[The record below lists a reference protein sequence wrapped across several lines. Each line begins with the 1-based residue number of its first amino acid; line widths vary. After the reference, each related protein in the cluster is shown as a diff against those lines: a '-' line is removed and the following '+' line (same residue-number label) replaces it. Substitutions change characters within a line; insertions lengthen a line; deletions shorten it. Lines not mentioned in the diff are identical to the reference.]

1 MATNRRKAARPK
13 ASSWDKISARTP
25 GETLTNRDV
34 YDSQQLDRSTFL
46 TLRSTRPGI
55 VVAVITGVLVTIVAW
70 VFYSL
75 VTTAVLSVG
84 VSVGPGVSGSGSST
98 GKPSVYYVQD
108 TTTGAGGS
116 VVKCYRPLA
125 KDGNPDVKAKCY
137 HSAEAVPVPSWY
149 TAAKDGKPGAKRPAA
164 KKSATTVGEQ
174 LAGVSGFKLFIT
186 LGSGLMVALII
197 GTWFSRKVAAA
208 NLMNTTSDINQYH
221 NDQHIALPEE
231 IQQNYDW
238 FPDAGAHSSVQVSS
252 MLSHMMLKKKGLGS
266 VEVVQR
272 AKKDV
277 IDEEGKFVYSAG
289 EVMDDDEGN
298 PLTQTLPIIDED
310 FGDELFEASG
320 IPDDK
325 MLRQKYDTTRIP
337 YNPDGK
343 NRDKLGFESDTYK
356 TVADLIKEDWTFPAY
371 EVQRPAGAYVVDTAP
386 VNTMVLAITRAGKG
400 QTYIEPVIDMWSREK
415 KPSNMVINDPKGELL
430 VKNYVPLVTRGFE
443 PVQFNLINSMKTD
456 IYNPLGLAADAAR
469 EGNFTKC
476 ALYVENIAGIFFP
489 LDGGEDPVWPNAAN
503 NAFKRAAYGLI
514 DFYLEEERELR
525 SAAAVLN
532 MDPAL
537 LEQKLDDLWG
547 KGTLYNCYQL
557 FVQMSSKKIKNPEAE
572 LEKRVKA
579 GEFENNEAALAEE
592 QEKTAAQA
600 FMWEGKADQDMLSLY
615 FNASEELPRNN
626 MRTLVGNAHNALRSM
641 AGAEKM
647 LASVYG
653 IAITAMSFFTDP
665 TISTLTS
672 GKPSQNT
679 DLAGLSFPR
688 RLGVRFAPNY
698 VKRDHLVGQQAVWSA
713 YADPVF
719 AENLGE
725 DFEHEEIV
733 GREGWARYN
742 FKGTFPGDEAWLKL
756 ELVNPQTKMLVR
768 TFYFSFT
775 KNYQVSL
782 NGRYYVVEPVTGKKI
797 VKNGVMREL
806 KPVRE
811 AGTRDGKILSFQAGD
826 TLYPDTRL
834 DFSGGGNPEKVS
846 YQARAITQTLS
857 RYSESPKALF
867 LVTPPHLMKYA
878 KLILILVKQLFD
890 VSADQAYMT
899 KSNQKPLYRTRF
911 MLDELGN
918 LQSEGKGI
926 DGFETMLSIGLGQEQ
941 QFTLI
946 LQTLQQL
953 RDVYGESVDKIVQ
966 GNAAGLDTLIATA
979 HGWQHMGDTKVGD
992 EILTPFGTRT
1002 TVTGVFPKGTRPV
1015 YRVALR
1021 DGSSSEVCEQHLWQV
1036 ERWKSSVAYLGG
1048 KNESGRRRYV
1058 GAGPD
1063 GKTSVRVSEVID
1075 TLELKQR
1082 VDAGRSID
1090 LPRIAPLAY
1099 EERALPVDPYVL
1111 GAILGDG
1118 HVQPNGVVK
1127 FTCADPGT
1135 IDEIRRRGYVVVDDS
1150 VHGSRKDGIC
1160 YRINGVNKAMRD
1172 LSIAGERSWE
1182 KSIPEVY
1189 LYGSVEQRLDLLRG
1203 LMDTDGTI
1211 SAKGEMEFTS
1221 SSREL
1226 AEGVQALIR
1235 SLGGRVS
1242 INVKT
1247 RVTYTSPTQALP
1259 KRARDA
1265 YRVQNIRLQE
1275 LNPFLLPRKAERW
1288 VPRTDN
1294 SGNRVV
1300 SVEYVRDEPVQCIS
1314 VADERHLY
1322 VMNDCMPTHNTS
1334 NIVFLKSTDDS
1345 MIETLEKMSGK
1356 THRSYRDSKQISQ
1369 DLDKVIGGKTEGR
1382 VSYTM
1387 NTKEEPLIS
1396 YNDLAFLSPRNSIVF
1411 RAGDAP
1417 IWNRNQTILPMSFR
1431 LLGNTIKHP
1440 GHTYSLQTIPTLS
1453 SAMDFDVRMNQPDF
1467 VKMLEKRMRQA
1478 VKAAAA
1484 KAQYKEIY
1492 GYQEVD
1498 IERLDPDV
1506 YADEVME
1513 VITTMTTVDEGQDP
1527 NAPVVVDPDAYEGMS
1542 MFDEDQFIENVEV
1555 GVAVA
1560 ESQAVSVE
1568 RQRLL
1573 YAEGT
1578 ISKEMLVNPDGSA
1591 KVKSLD
1597 IEIGEAYKS
1606 AQTEVEQD
1614 REHFA
1619 VGGDGELRSA
1629 DGSQTY
1635 ISQIRSDAYANA
1647 ARRINGHVNDEDSRM
1662 FADQDVTEED
1672 LKSLATVK
1680 VHSAFYQYLASLPS
1694 WEVLAD
1700 GRFDRAMAIEMNS
1713 K

>member
-13 ASSWDKISARTP
+13 ASSWDKISARKP

-34 YDSQQLDRSTFL
+34 HDSQQLDRSKFL

-55 VVAVITGVLVTIVAW
+55 VVAVIAGVLVTVVAW

-75 VTTAVLSVG
+75 VAAAVLSAG
-84 VSVGPGVSGSGSST
+84 VFAGSGVSGSGS
-98 GKPSVYYVQD
+98 GKPSAYYVQD
-108 TTTGAGGS
+108 TMTGAGGS
-116 VVKCYRPLA
+116 VVKCYRPLTR
-125 KDGNPDVKAKCY
+125 DGNPDVKAKC
-137 HSAEAVPVPSWY
+137 HPSAEAVPVPAWY
-149 TAAKDGKPGAKRPAA
+149 TAGKDGKLGAGRPAEPE
-164 KKSATTVGEQ
+164 KSTTTVEEQ
-174 LAGVSGFKLFIT
+174 LADVSGFKLFIT
-186 LGSGLMVALII
+186 LGSGLMVALVI
-197 GTWFSRKVAAA
+197 GTWFSRRVAAA
-208 NLMNTTSDINQYH
+208 NLMNTTSDINQYQ

-252 MLSHMMLKKKGLGS
+252 MLSHMMLRQKGLGT
-266 VEVVQR
+266 VEVAQR
-272 AKKDV
+272 AKEDV
-277 IDEEGKFVYSAG
+277 TDEEGNLVYYAG
-289 EVMDDDEGN
+289 EVMDDDEGS
-298 PLTQTLPIIDED
+298 PLTQTLPIIDEV

-320 IPDDK
+320 LPADK
-325 MLRQKYDTTRIP
+325 TLRQKYDATRIP

-343 NRDKLGFESDTYK
+343 NRDKLGFGSNTYK
-356 TVADLIKEDWTFPAY
+356 TVAALIKEDWTFPEY
-371 EVQRPAGAYVVDTAP
+371 EVQRPAGAYIVDTAP

-532 MDPAL
+532 MDPVL

-547 KGTLYNCYQL
+547 KVTLYNCYQL
-557 FVQMSSKKIKNPEAE
+557 FVQMSSKKVRNPEAE

-579 GEFENNEAALAEE
+579 GEFDNDTDALAEE
-592 QEKTAAQA
+592 QAKAAARA

-615 FNASEELPRNN
+615 FNASEALPRNN
-626 MRTLVGNAHNALRSM
+626 MRTMVGNAHNALRSM

-713 YADPVF
+713 YADPMF
-719 AENLGE
+719 TENLGE

-742 FKGTFPGDEAWLKL
+742 FKGKFPGAETWLKL
-756 ELVNPQTKMLVR
+756 ELVNPQTKMLLR

-775 KNYQVSL
+775 KTHQVSL
-782 NGRYYVVEPVTGKKI
+782 NGRHYVVEPVTGKKI

-811 AGTRDGKILSFQAGD
+811 GGTRDGKILSFQAGD

-846 YQARAITQTLS
+846 YQARAITQKLS

-890 VSADQAYMT
+890 VSADQSYMT

-926 DGFETMLSIGLGQEQ
+926 DGFATMLSIGLGQEQ

-966 GNAAGLDTLIATA
+966 GN
-979 HGWQHMGDTKVGD
+979 
-992 EILTPFGTRT
+992 
-1002 TVTGVFPKGTRPV
+1002 
-1015 YRVALR
+1015 
-1021 DGSSSEVCEQHLWQV
+1021 
-1036 ERWKSSVAYLGG
+1036 
-1048 KNESGRRRYV
+1048 
-1058 GAGPD
+1058 
-1063 GKTSVRVSEVID
+1063 
-1075 TLELKQR
+1075 
-1082 VDAGRSID
+1082 
-1090 LPRIAPLAY
+1090 
-1099 EERALPVDPYVL
+1099 
-1111 GAILGDG
+1111 
-1118 HVQPNGVVK
+1118 
-1127 FTCADPGT
+1127 
-1135 IDEIRRRGYVVVDDS
+1135 
-1150 VHGSRKDGIC
+1150 
-1160 YRINGVNKAMRD
+1160 
-1172 LSIAGERSWE
+1172 
-1182 KSIPEVY
+1182 
-1189 LYGSVEQRLDLLRG
+1189 
-1203 LMDTDGTI
+1203 
-1211 SAKGEMEFTS
+1211 
-1221 SSREL
+1221 
-1226 AEGVQALIR
+1226 
-1235 SLGGRVS
+1235 
-1242 INVKT
+1242 
-1247 RVTYTSPTQALP
+1247 
-1259 KRARDA
+1259 
-1265 YRVQNIRLQE
+1265 
-1275 LNPFLLPRKAERW
+1275 
-1288 VPRTDN
+1288 
-1294 SGNRVV
+1294 
-1300 SVEYVRDEPVQCIS
+1300 
-1314 VADERHLY
+1314 
-1322 VMNDCMPTHNTS
+1322 TS

-1345 MIETLEKMSGK
+1345 MIETLEKMSGR

-1387 NTKEEPLIS
+1387 STKEEPLIS
-1396 YNDLAFLSPRNSIVF
+1396 YNDMAFLSPRNSIVF

-1417 IWNRNQTILPMSFR
+1417 IWNRNQTILPMSVR
-1431 LLGNTIKHP
+1431 LLRDTIKHP

-1478 VKAAAA
+1478 VKAADA

-1492 GYQEVD
+1492 GYREVD

-1513 VITTMTTVDEGQDP
+1513 VITTMTTVDEGHDP
-1527 NAPVVVDPDAYEGMS
+1527 NAPVVVDPDEYEGMS

-1568 RQRLL
+1568 RRRLL

-1597 IEIGEAYKS
+1597 IEIAEAYKS
-1606 AQTEVEQD
+1606 AQTELEQD
-1614 REHFA
+1614 REHFS

-1635 ISQIRSDAYANA
+1635 VSQIRSDAYAKA
-1647 ARRINGHVNDEDSRM
+1647 ARLINGHVKDEDSRV
-1662 FADQDVTEED
+1662 FAEEDVTEED
-1672 LKSLATVK
+1672 LKSLVTVR

>member
-1 MATNRRKAARPK
+1 MATNRRKATRPK

-34 YDSQQLDRSTFL
+34 HDNQQLDRSTFL

-75 VTTAVLSVG
+75 IATAVLSVG
-84 VSVGPGVSGSGSST
+84 ASVGSGVPGNGT

-149 TAAKDGKPGAKRPAA
+149 TAAKDGKPSAEKPAEP
-164 KKSATTVGEQ
+164 KKSETTVGEQ
-174 LAGVSGFKLFIT
+174 LADVSGFKLFIT

-208 NLMNTTSDINQYH
+208 NLMNTTSDINQYQ
-221 NDQHIALPEE
+221 NDQHISLPEE

-252 MLSHMMLKKKGLGS
+252 MLSHMMLKKKGLGT
-266 VEVVQR
+266 VEVAQR
-272 AKKDV
+272 AKNDV
-277 IDEEGKFVYSAG
+277 IDEEGNLVYYAG
-289 EVMDDDEGN
+289 EVMDDDEGD

-320 IPDDK
+320 LPDDK
-325 MLRQKYDTTRIP
+325 TLRQKYDTARIP

-343 NRDKLGFESDTYK
+343 NRDKLGFGSDTYK
-356 TVADLIKEDWTFPAY
+356 TVADLIKKDWEFPAY

-400 QTYIEPVIDMWSREK
+400 QTYIEPIIDMWSREK

-547 KGTLYNCYQL
+547 KATLYNCYQL

-579 GEFENNEAALAEE
+579 GEFENNEDALAEE
-592 QEKTAAQA
+592 QEKAAAQA

-713 YADPVF
+713 YADPMF
-719 AENLGE
+719 TEHLGE

-742 FKGTFPGDEAWLKL
+742 FKGKFPDDEAWLKL

-782 NGRYYVVEPVTGKKI
+782 NGRHYVVEPVTGNKI

-811 AGTRDGKILSFQAGD
+811 GGTRDGKILSFQPGD

-834 DFSGGGNPEKVS
+834 DFSGVGNPEKVS

-966 GNAAGLDTLIATA
+966 GN
-979 HGWQHMGDTKVGD
+979 
-992 EILTPFGTRT
+992 
-1002 TVTGVFPKGTRPV
+1002 
-1015 YRVALR
+1015 
-1021 DGSSSEVCEQHLWQV
+1021 
-1036 ERWKSSVAYLGG
+1036 
-1048 KNESGRRRYV
+1048 
-1058 GAGPD
+1058 
-1063 GKTSVRVSEVID
+1063 
-1075 TLELKQR
+1075 
-1082 VDAGRSID
+1082 
-1090 LPRIAPLAY
+1090 
-1099 EERALPVDPYVL
+1099 
-1111 GAILGDG
+1111 
-1118 HVQPNGVVK
+1118 
-1127 FTCADPGT
+1127 
-1135 IDEIRRRGYVVVDDS
+1135 
-1150 VHGSRKDGIC
+1150 
-1160 YRINGVNKAMRD
+1160 
-1172 LSIAGERSWE
+1172 
-1182 KSIPEVY
+1182 
-1189 LYGSVEQRLDLLRG
+1189 
-1203 LMDTDGTI
+1203 
-1211 SAKGEMEFTS
+1211 
-1221 SSREL
+1221 
-1226 AEGVQALIR
+1226 
-1235 SLGGRVS
+1235 
-1242 INVKT
+1242 
-1247 RVTYTSPTQALP
+1247 
-1259 KRARDA
+1259 
-1265 YRVQNIRLQE
+1265 
-1275 LNPFLLPRKAERW
+1275 
-1288 VPRTDN
+1288 
-1294 SGNRVV
+1294 
-1300 SVEYVRDEPVQCIS
+1300 
-1314 VADERHLY
+1314 
-1322 VMNDCMPTHNTS
+1322 TS

-1396 YNDLAFLSPRNSIVF
+1396 YNDMAFLSPRNSIVF

-1478 VKAAAA
+1478 VKAADA

-1492 GYQEVD
+1492 SYQEVD

-1560 ESQAVSVE
+1560 ESQAVSAE

-1606 AQTEVEQD
+1606 AQTELEQD
-1614 REHFA
+1614 REHFS

-1635 ISQIRSDAYANA
+1635 ISQIRSDAYAHA
-1647 ARRINGHVNDEDSRM
+1647 ARRINGHVNNEDSRV
-1662 FADQDVTEED
+1662 FAEGDVTEED

>member
-1 MATNRRKAARPK
+1 MAASRRKATRPK

-34 YDSQQLDRSTFL
+34 YDNQQLDRSAFL

-55 VVAVITGVLVTIVAW
+55 VVAVMTGVLVTIVAW

-75 VTTAVLSVG
+75 IATAVLSVG
-84 VSVGPGVSGSGSST
+84 ASVGSGVSGSGT
-98 GKPSVYYVQD
+98 GKPSAYYVQD

-116 VVKCYRPLA
+116 VVKCYRPLT
-125 KDGNPDVKAKCY
+125 KDGNPDVKANCY
-137 HSAEAVPVPSWY
+137 PSAEAVPVPSWY
-149 TAAKDGKPGAKRPAA
+149 TTAKDGKPSAERPAEP

-174 LAGVSGFKLFIT
+174 LADVSGFKLFIT

-208 NLMNTTSDINQYH
+208 NLMNTTSDINQYQ

-252 MLSHMMLKKKGLGS
+252 MLSHMMLKKKGLGT
-266 VEVVQR
+266 VEVAQR

-277 IDEEGKFVYSAG
+277 IDEEGNLVFYAG
-289 EVMDDDEGN
+289 EVMDDDEGD

-310 FGDELFEASG
+310 FGDKLFEASG
-320 IPDDK
+320 LPDDK
-325 MLRQKYDTTRIP
+325 TLRQKYDTTRIP

-343 NRDKLGFESDTYK
+343 NRDKLGFGSDTYK
-356 TVADLIKEDWTFPAY
+356 TVAALIKEDWTFPAY

-547 KGTLYNCYQL
+547 KVTLYNCYQL

-579 GEFENNEAALAEE
+579 GEFENNEDALAEE
-592 QEKTAAQA
+592 QEKAAAQA

-713 YADPVF
+713 YADPMF
-719 AENLGE
+719 TENLGE

-742 FKGTFPGDEAWLKL
+742 FKGKFPGDEAWLKL

-782 NGRYYVVEPVTGKKI
+782 NGRHYVVEPVTGKKI

-806 KPVRE
+806 KPVRQS
-811 AGTRDGKILSFQAGD
+811 GTRDGKILSFQPGD
-826 TLYPDTRL
+826 TLYPDTQL

-966 GNAAGLDTLIATA
+966 GN
-979 HGWQHMGDTKVGD
+979 
-992 EILTPFGTRT
+992 
-1002 TVTGVFPKGTRPV
+1002 
-1015 YRVALR
+1015 
-1021 DGSSSEVCEQHLWQV
+1021 
-1036 ERWKSSVAYLGG
+1036 
-1048 KNESGRRRYV
+1048 
-1058 GAGPD
+1058 
-1063 GKTSVRVSEVID
+1063 
-1075 TLELKQR
+1075 
-1082 VDAGRSID
+1082 
-1090 LPRIAPLAY
+1090 
-1099 EERALPVDPYVL
+1099 
-1111 GAILGDG
+1111 
-1118 HVQPNGVVK
+1118 
-1127 FTCADPGT
+1127 
-1135 IDEIRRRGYVVVDDS
+1135 
-1150 VHGSRKDGIC
+1150 
-1160 YRINGVNKAMRD
+1160 
-1172 LSIAGERSWE
+1172 
-1182 KSIPEVY
+1182 
-1189 LYGSVEQRLDLLRG
+1189 
-1203 LMDTDGTI
+1203 
-1211 SAKGEMEFTS
+1211 
-1221 SSREL
+1221 
-1226 AEGVQALIR
+1226 
-1235 SLGGRVS
+1235 
-1242 INVKT
+1242 
-1247 RVTYTSPTQALP
+1247 
-1259 KRARDA
+1259 
-1265 YRVQNIRLQE
+1265 
-1275 LNPFLLPRKAERW
+1275 
-1288 VPRTDN
+1288 
-1294 SGNRVV
+1294 
-1300 SVEYVRDEPVQCIS
+1300 
-1314 VADERHLY
+1314 
-1322 VMNDCMPTHNTS
+1322 TS

-1396 YNDLAFLSPRNSIVF
+1396 YNDMAFLSPRNSIVF

-1478 VKAAAA
+1478 VKAADA

-1560 ESQAVSVE
+1560 ERQAVSTE

-1597 IEIGEAYKS
+1597 IEICEAYKS
-1606 AQTEVEQD
+1606 AQTELEQD
-1614 REHFA
+1614 REHFL

-1635 ISQIRSDAYANA
+1635 ISQIRSAAYAHA
-1647 ARRINGHVNDEDSRM
+1647 VRRINGHVNDEDSRV
-1662 FADQDVTEED
+1662 FAEEDVTEED
-1672 LKSLATVK
+1672 LKSLATVR

>member
-34 YDSQQLDRSTFL
+34 HDNQQLDRSTFL

-75 VTTAVLSVG
+75 IATAVLSVG
-84 VSVGPGVSGSGSST
+84 TSVGSGVPGT
-98 GKPSVYYVQD
+98 GKPSMYYVQD

-116 VVKCYRPLA
+116 VVKCYRPLT

-137 HSAEAVPVPSWY
+137 PSAEAVPVPSWY
-149 TAAKDGKPGAKRPAA
+149 TAAKDGKPSAEKPAEP

-174 LAGVSGFKLFIT
+174 LADVSGFKLFIT

-221 NDQHIALPEE
+221 NDQHISLPEE

-252 MLSHMMLKKKGLGS
+252 MLSHMMLKKKGLGT
-266 VEVVQR
+266 VEVAQR

-277 IDEEGKFVYSAG
+277 IDEKGNLVYYAG

-310 FGDELFEASG
+310 FGDRLFEASG
-320 IPDDK
+320 LPDDK
-325 MLRQKYDTTRIP
+325 TLRQKYDTTRIP

-343 NRDKLGFESDTYK
+343 NRDKLGFDSDTYK

-547 KGTLYNCYQL
+547 KVTLYNCYQL

-579 GEFENNEAALAEE
+579 GEFEDNEDALAEE
-592 QEKTAAQA
+592 QEKAAFQA

-713 YADPVF
+713 YADPMF
-719 AENLGE
+719 TENLGE
-725 DFEHEEIV
+725 YFEHEEIV

-742 FKGTFPGDEAWLKL
+742 FKGKFPGDEAWIKL

-768 TFYFSFT
+768 TFYFGFT

-782 NGRYYVVEPVTGKKI
+782 NGRHYVVEPVTGKKI

-811 AGTRDGKILSFQAGD
+811 GGTRDGEILSFQPGD

-857 RYSESPKALF
+857 RYSESPKAVF

-966 GNAAGLDTLIATA
+966 GN
-979 HGWQHMGDTKVGD
+979 
-992 EILTPFGTRT
+992 
-1002 TVTGVFPKGTRPV
+1002 
-1015 YRVALR
+1015 
-1021 DGSSSEVCEQHLWQV
+1021 
-1036 ERWKSSVAYLGG
+1036 
-1048 KNESGRRRYV
+1048 
-1058 GAGPD
+1058 
-1063 GKTSVRVSEVID
+1063 
-1075 TLELKQR
+1075 
-1082 VDAGRSID
+1082 
-1090 LPRIAPLAY
+1090 
-1099 EERALPVDPYVL
+1099 
-1111 GAILGDG
+1111 
-1118 HVQPNGVVK
+1118 
-1127 FTCADPGT
+1127 
-1135 IDEIRRRGYVVVDDS
+1135 
-1150 VHGSRKDGIC
+1150 
-1160 YRINGVNKAMRD
+1160 
-1172 LSIAGERSWE
+1172 
-1182 KSIPEVY
+1182 
-1189 LYGSVEQRLDLLRG
+1189 
-1203 LMDTDGTI
+1203 
-1211 SAKGEMEFTS
+1211 
-1221 SSREL
+1221 
-1226 AEGVQALIR
+1226 
-1235 SLGGRVS
+1235 
-1242 INVKT
+1242 
-1247 RVTYTSPTQALP
+1247 
-1259 KRARDA
+1259 
-1265 YRVQNIRLQE
+1265 
-1275 LNPFLLPRKAERW
+1275 
-1288 VPRTDN
+1288 
-1294 SGNRVV
+1294 
-1300 SVEYVRDEPVQCIS
+1300 
-1314 VADERHLY
+1314 
-1322 VMNDCMPTHNTS
+1322 TS

-1369 DLDKVIGGKTEGR
+1369 DLDKIIGGKTEGR

-1396 YNDLAFLSPRNSIVF
+1396 YNDMAFLSPRNSIVF

-1478 VKAAAA
+1478 VKAADA
-1484 KAQYKEIY
+1484 KAQFKEIY

-1513 VITTMTTVDEGQDP
+1513 VITTMTTVDEGRDP
-1527 NAPVVVDPDAYEGMS
+1527 NAPVVVDPDEYEGMS

-1560 ESQAVSVE
+1560 ERQAVSAE

-1606 AQTEVEQD
+1606 AQTELEQD
-1614 REHFA
+1614 REHFSI
-1619 VGGDGELRSA
+1619 GGDGELRSA

-1647 ARRINGHVNDEDSRM
+1647 ARRINDHVNDEDSRV
-1662 FADQDVTEED
+1662 FAEEDVTEEG

-1680 VHSAFYQYLASLPS
+1680 VHSTFYQYLASLPS

>member
-1 MATNRRKAARPK
+1 MATNRRKASRPE
-13 ASSWDKISARTP
+13 ASSWDKISARSP

-34 YDSQQLDRSTFL
+34 YDNQQLDRSKFS

-55 VVAVITGVLVTIVAW
+55 VVAVIAGALVTVVVW
-70 VFYSL
+70 VLYSL
-75 VTTAVLSVG
+75 IATAALSAG
-84 VSVGPGVSGSGSST
+84 ASAGSGRPGSST
-98 GKPSVYYVQD
+98 GMPSTYYAQD

-116 VVKCYRPLA
+116 VVKCYRPLT
-125 KDGNPDVKAKCY
+125 KDGNPDVKARCY
-137 HSAEAVPVPSWY
+137 PSAEAVPVPRWY
-149 TAAKDGKPGAKRPAA
+149 TAAKDGKPSAERPSEP
-164 KKSATTVGEQ
+164 KKSSTTVGEQ
-174 LAGVSGFKLFIT
+174 LADFSGFKLFIT

-208 NLMNTTSDINQYH
+208 NLMNDTSDINQHH

-252 MLSHMMLKKKGLGS
+252 MLSHMMLRKKGLGT
-266 VEVVQR
+266 VEVAQR

-277 IDEEGKFVYSAG
+277 IDKKGNLVYYAG
-289 EVMDDDEGN
+289 EVMDDDEGS

-320 IPDDK
+320 LPEDK
-325 MLRQKYDTTRIP
+325 GLRQKYDTRLIP
-337 YNPDGK
+337 YNPDGR
-343 NRDKLGFESDTYK
+343 NRDKLGFGSDKYQ
-356 TVADLIKEDWTFPAY
+356 TVADLIKEDWAFPAY

-430 VKNYVPLVTRGFE
+430 VKNYVALVTRGFE

-456 IYNPLGLAADAAR
+456 IYNILGLAADAAR

-489 LDGGEDPVWPNAAN
+489 LDGSEDPVWPNAAN

-532 MDPAL
+532 MDLAL
-537 LEQKLDDLWG
+537 VEQKLDDLWG
-547 KGTLYNCYQL
+547 KVTLYNCYQL

-579 GEFENNEAALAEE
+579 GEFENNEDALAEE
-592 QEKTAAQA
+592 QEKAAAQA
-600 FMWEGKADQDMLSLY
+600 LMWEGKADQDMLSLY

-713 YADPVF
+713 YADPMF
-719 AENLGE
+719 TENLGE
-725 DFEHEEIV
+725 DFTHEEIV

-742 FKGTFPGDEAWLKL
+742 FKGKFPDDDAWLKL

-768 TFYFSFT
+768 SFYFSFT
-775 KNYQVSL
+775 KNYRLSL
-782 NGRYYVVEPVTGKKI
+782 NGRHYVVEPVTGKKI

-811 AGTRDGKILSFQAGD
+811 GGTRDGKTLSFQPGD

-846 YQARAITQTLS
+846 YQARAITQTLA

-966 GNAAGLDTLIATA
+966 GN
-979 HGWQHMGDTKVGD
+979 
-992 EILTPFGTRT
+992 
-1002 TVTGVFPKGTRPV
+1002 
-1015 YRVALR
+1015 
-1021 DGSSSEVCEQHLWQV
+1021 
-1036 ERWKSSVAYLGG
+1036 
-1048 KNESGRRRYV
+1048 
-1058 GAGPD
+1058 
-1063 GKTSVRVSEVID
+1063 
-1075 TLELKQR
+1075 
-1082 VDAGRSID
+1082 
-1090 LPRIAPLAY
+1090 
-1099 EERALPVDPYVL
+1099 
-1111 GAILGDG
+1111 
-1118 HVQPNGVVK
+1118 
-1127 FTCADPGT
+1127 
-1135 IDEIRRRGYVVVDDS
+1135 
-1150 VHGSRKDGIC
+1150 
-1160 YRINGVNKAMRD
+1160 
-1172 LSIAGERSWE
+1172 
-1182 KSIPEVY
+1182 
-1189 LYGSVEQRLDLLRG
+1189 
-1203 LMDTDGTI
+1203 
-1211 SAKGEMEFTS
+1211 
-1221 SSREL
+1221 
-1226 AEGVQALIR
+1226 
-1235 SLGGRVS
+1235 
-1242 INVKT
+1242 
-1247 RVTYTSPTQALP
+1247 
-1259 KRARDA
+1259 
-1265 YRVQNIRLQE
+1265 
-1275 LNPFLLPRKAERW
+1275 
-1288 VPRTDN
+1288 
-1294 SGNRVV
+1294 
-1300 SVEYVRDEPVQCIS
+1300 
-1314 VADERHLY
+1314 
-1322 VMNDCMPTHNTS
+1322 TS

-1345 MIETLEKMSGK
+1345 MIEVLEKMGGK
-1356 THRSYRDSKQISQ
+1356 THRVYRDSKQISQ

-1387 NTKEEPLIS
+1387 STKEEPLIS
-1396 YNDLAFLSPRNSIVF
+1396 YNDMAFLAPRNSIVF

-1453 SAMDFDVRMNQPDF
+1453 SAVDFDVRMNQPDF

-1478 VKAAAA
+1478 VRAADA

-1492 GYQEVD
+1492 GYREVD

-1506 YADEVME
+1506 YADEVMA

-1527 NAPVVVDPDAYEGMS
+1527 NAPVVVDPDEYAGMS

-1560 ESQAVSVE
+1560 ESRAVSVE

-1606 AQTEVEQD
+1606 AQTELEQD
-1614 REHFA
+1614 REHFS

-1635 ISQIRSDAYANA
+1635 ISRIRSDAYAHA
-1647 ARRINGHVNDEDSRM
+1647 ARRINGHVNDVDSRV
-1662 FADQDVTEED
+1662 FAEEDVTEQD
-1672 LKSLATVK
+1672 LKSLVTVK

-1700 GRFDRAMAIEMNS
+1700 GRLDRAMAIEMNS

>member
-1 MATNRRKAARPK
+1 MATNRRKATRPK

-34 YDSQQLDRSTFL
+34 HDNQQLDRSTFL

-75 VTTAVLSVG
+75 IATAVLSVG
-84 VSVGPGVSGSGSST
+84 ASVGSGVPGN

-137 HSAEAVPVPSWY
+137 YSAEAVPVPSWY
-149 TAAKDGKPGAKRPAA
+149 TAAKDGKPSAEKPAEP

-174 LAGVSGFKLFIT
+174 LADVSGFKFFIT

-208 NLMNTTSDINQYH
+208 NLMNTTSDINQYQ
-221 NDQHIALPEE
+221 NDQHISLPEE

-252 MLSHMMLKKKGLGS
+252 MLSHMMLKKKGLGT
-266 VEVVQR
+266 VEVAQR

-277 IDEEGKFVYSAG
+277 IDEEGNLVYYAG

-320 IPDDK
+320 LPDDK
-325 MLRQKYDTTRIP
+325 TLRQKYDTTWIP

-343 NRDKLGFESDTYK
+343 NRDKLGFGSDTYK
-356 TVADLIKEDWTFPAY
+356 TVADLIKKDWEFPAY

-400 QTYIEPVIDMWSREK
+400 QTYIEPIIDMWSREK

-547 KGTLYNCYQL
+547 KATLYNCYQL

-579 GEFENNEAALAEE
+579 GEFENNEDALAEE
-592 QEKTAAQA
+592 QEKAAAQA

-713 YADPVF
+713 YADPMF
-719 AENLGE
+719 TENLGE

-742 FKGTFPGDEAWLKL
+742 FKGKFPGDQAWLKL

-775 KNYQVSL
+775 KSYQVSL
-782 NGRYYVVEPVTGKKI
+782 NGRHYVVEPVTGNKI
-797 VKNGVMREL
+797 VKNGVIREL
-806 KPVRE
+806 TPVRE
-811 AGTRDGKILSFQAGD
+811 GGTRDGKIPSFQPGD

-834 DFSGGGNPEKVS
+834 DFSGVGNPEKVS

-966 GNAAGLDTLIATA
+966 GN
-979 HGWQHMGDTKVGD
+979 
-992 EILTPFGTRT
+992 
-1002 TVTGVFPKGTRPV
+1002 
-1015 YRVALR
+1015 
-1021 DGSSSEVCEQHLWQV
+1021 
-1036 ERWKSSVAYLGG
+1036 
-1048 KNESGRRRYV
+1048 
-1058 GAGPD
+1058 
-1063 GKTSVRVSEVID
+1063 
-1075 TLELKQR
+1075 
-1082 VDAGRSID
+1082 
-1090 LPRIAPLAY
+1090 
-1099 EERALPVDPYVL
+1099 
-1111 GAILGDG
+1111 
-1118 HVQPNGVVK
+1118 
-1127 FTCADPGT
+1127 
-1135 IDEIRRRGYVVVDDS
+1135 
-1150 VHGSRKDGIC
+1150 
-1160 YRINGVNKAMRD
+1160 
-1172 LSIAGERSWE
+1172 
-1182 KSIPEVY
+1182 
-1189 LYGSVEQRLDLLRG
+1189 
-1203 LMDTDGTI
+1203 
-1211 SAKGEMEFTS
+1211 
-1221 SSREL
+1221 
-1226 AEGVQALIR
+1226 
-1235 SLGGRVS
+1235 
-1242 INVKT
+1242 
-1247 RVTYTSPTQALP
+1247 
-1259 KRARDA
+1259 
-1265 YRVQNIRLQE
+1265 
-1275 LNPFLLPRKAERW
+1275 
-1288 VPRTDN
+1288 
-1294 SGNRVV
+1294 
-1300 SVEYVRDEPVQCIS
+1300 
-1314 VADERHLY
+1314 
-1322 VMNDCMPTHNTS
+1322 TS

-1387 NTKEEPLIS
+1387 NTKEEPLVN
-1396 YNDLAFLSPRNSIVF
+1396 YNDMAFLSPRNSIVF
-1411 RAGDAP
+1411 RAGNAP

-1478 VKAAAA
+1478 VKAADA

-1606 AQTEVEQD
+1606 AQTELEQD
-1614 REHFA
+1614 REHFS
-1619 VGGDGELRSA
+1619 VGGHGELRSA

-1647 ARRINGHVNDEDSRM
+1647 ARRINGHVNDEGSRV
-1662 FADQDVTEED
+1662 FAEEDVTEED
-1672 LKSLATVK
+1672 LTSLATVK

-1694 WEVLAD
+1694 WEMLAD

>member
-1 MATNRRKAARPK
+1 MATNKRKAARPK

-34 YDSQQLDRSTFL
+34 YDNQQLDRSKFL
-46 TLRSTRPGI
+46 TLRSARPGI
-55 VVAVITGVLVTIVAW
+55 VAAVITGVLVMIVAW

-75 VTTAVLSVG
+75 IATAVASVG
-84 VSVGPGVSGSGSST
+84 ASVGSGVSGSGSST
-98 GKPSVYYVQD
+98 GKPSAYYVQD

-116 VVKCYRPLA
+116 VVKCYRPLT
-125 KDGNPDVKAKCY
+125 KDGNPDVKAKCFS
-137 HSAEAVPVPSWY
+137 SAEAVPVPSWY
-149 TAAKDGKPGAKRPAA
+149 TAAKDGTPSAERLAEP

-174 LAGVSGFKLFIT
+174 LADVSGFKLFIT

-208 NLMNTTSDINQYH
+208 NLMNSTSDINQYQ
-221 NDQHIALPEE
+221 NDQHISLPEE
-231 IQQNYDW
+231 IQQNYEW
-238 FPDAGAHSSVQVSS
+238 FPDVGAHSSVQVSS
-252 MLSHMMLKKKGLGS
+252 LLSHMMLKRKGLGT
-266 VEVVQR
+266 VEVAQR
-272 AKKDV
+272 ANKDV
-277 IDEEGKFVYSAG
+277 IDEKGNLVHYAG

-298 PLTQTLPIIDED
+298 PLTRTLPIIDEE
-310 FGDELFEASG
+310 FGDALFEASG
-320 IPDDK
+320 LPDDK
-325 MLRQKYDTTRIP
+325 TLRQKYDTTLIP

-356 TVADLIKEDWTFPAY
+356 TVADLIKKDWTFPEY

-400 QTYIEPVIDMWSREK
+400 QTYIEPIIDMWSREK

-456 IYNPLGLAADAAR
+456 IHNPLGLAADAAR

-547 KGTLYNCYQL
+547 KVTLYNCYQL

-579 GEFENNEAALAEE
+579 GEFGNNQDALAEE
-592 QEKTAAQA
+592 QEKAAAQA

-626 MRTLVGNAHNALRSM
+626 MRTLVGNAHHALRSM

-698 VKRDHLVGQQAVWSA
+698 VKRDHLVGQQAMWSA
-713 YADPVF
+713 YADPMF
-719 AENLGE
+719 TTSLGE

-742 FKGTFPGDEAWLKL
+742 FKGKFPGDDAWLKL

-782 NGRYYVVEPVTGKKI
+782 NGRHYVVEPVTGKKI

-811 AGTRDGKILSFQAGD
+811 GGTRDGKIFSFQAGD

-834 DFSGGGNPEKVS
+834 DFSGGGSPEKVS

-966 GNAAGLDTLIATA
+966 GNAAPLRSLIATPT
-979 HGWQHMGDTKVGD
+979 GWKRMGDIKVGD
-992 EILTPFGTRT
+992 EVLTPFGTVT
-1002 TVTGVFPKGTRPV
+1002 TVTGVYPRGVRPV
-1015 YRVALR
+1015 YRLTLR
-1021 DGSSSEVCEQHLWQV
+1021 DGSSAESCNEHLWPI
-1036 ERWKSSVAYLGG
+1036 ERWKSSVKCLGG
-1048 KNESGRRRYV
+1048 KTEDGKRTYV
-1058 GAGPD
+1058 GGKD
-1063 GKTSVRVSEVID
+1063 GKTAERVTEIVSTD
-1075 TLELKQR
+1075 ELKSR
-1082 VDAGRSID
+1082 VDKGRQVD
-1090 LPRIAPLAY
+1090 LPRIMPVTYPEAD
-1099 EERALPVDPYVL
+1099 LPIDPYVL
-1111 GAILGDG
+1111 GALIGDG
-1118 HVQPNGVVK
+1118 YIGKGGFSWFSCNDEEVVE
-1127 FTCADPGT
+1127 
-1135 IDEIRRRGYVVVDDS
+1135 EIRRRGHTVSEYRV
-1150 VHGSRKDGIC
+1150 KDGHC
-1160 YRINGVNKAMRD
+1160 SMYSVLGVSKHPRE
-1172 LSIAGERSWE
+1172 LGIAGKRACE
-1182 KSIPEVY
+1182 KSIPAAY
-1189 LYGSVEQRLDLLRG
+1189 LFGSVQQRTDLLRG

-1211 SAKGEMEFTS
+1211 SRKGEMEFAS
-1221 SSREL
+1221 ASREL
-1226 AEGVQALIR
+1226 AENVQKLVR
-1235 SLGGRVS
+1235 SLGGRVA
-1242 INVKT
+1242 INVET
-1247 RVTYTSPTQALP
+1247 NVRYTSPNQPTP
-1259 KRARDA
+1259 KEARDA
-1265 YRVQNIRLQE
+1265 YRVQNIQLPE
-1275 LNPFLLPRKAERW
+1275 INPFLLSRKAERW
-1288 VPRTDN
+1288 RDRTR
-1294 SGNRVV
+1294 GFNRVV
-1300 SVEYVRDEPVQCIS
+1300 SVEYVRNEEVQCIR
-1314 VADERHLY
+1314 VADKRHLY
-1322 VMNDCMPTHNTS
+1322 LTDDFIPTHNTS

-1396 YNDLAFLSPRNSIVF
+1396 YNDMAFLAPRNSIVF

-1417 IWNRNQTILPMSFR
+1417 IWNRNQTIMPMSFR

-1478 VKAAAA
+1478 IKAADA
-1484 KAQYKEIY
+1484 KAQYQEIY
-1492 GYQEVD
+1492 AYQEVD

-1527 NAPVVVDPDAYEGMS
+1527 SAPVVVDPDEYEGMS

-1560 ESQAVSVE
+1560 ESQAVSVQ

-1597 IEIGEAYKS
+1597 IEIGEAYRS
-1606 AQTEVEQD
+1606 AQTELEQD
-1614 REHFA
+1614 REHFS

-1635 ISQIRSDAYANA
+1635 ISLIRSDAYAHA
-1647 ARRINGHVNDEDSRM
+1647 ARRINGHVNDEDSRV
-1662 FADQDVTEED
+1662 FAEEDVTEED
-1672 LKSLATVK
+1672 LKSLATMK

>member
-1 MATNRRKAARPK
+1 MATNSRKAARPK

-34 YDSQQLDRSTFL
+34 YDNQQLDRSTFL

-55 VVAVITGVLVTIVAW
+55 VIAVITGVLVTIVAW

-75 VTTAVLSVG
+75 IATAVLSAG
-84 VSVGPGVSGSGSST
+84 ASVGPGVPGSST
-98 GKPSVYYVQD
+98 GKPSAYYVQD

-116 VVKCYRPLA
+116 IVKCYRPLT

-137 HSAEAVPVPSWY
+137 PSAEAVPVPSWY
-149 TAAKDGKPGAKRPAA
+149 TAAKDGKPSAKRPAA
-164 KKSATTVGEQ
+164 KESTPTVGEQ
-174 LAGVSGFKLFIT
+174 LADVSGLKLFIT

-252 MLSHMMLKKKGLGS
+252 MLSHMMLKKKGLGT
-266 VEVVQR
+266 VEVAQR
-272 AKKDV
+272 AKNDV
-277 IDEEGKFVYSAG
+277 IDEEGNFVYYAG

-320 IPDDK
+320 LPDDK

-579 GEFENNEAALAEE
+579 GEFENNEDALAEE
-592 QEKTAAQA
+592 QEKAAAQA

-713 YADPVF
+713 YADPMF
-719 AENLGE
+719 TENLGE

-742 FKGTFPGDEAWLKL
+742 FKGKFPGDEAWLKL

-806 KPVRE
+806 RPVRE
-811 AGTRDGKILSFQAGD
+811 GGTRDGKILSFQAGD

-966 GNAAGLDTLIATA
+966 GN
-979 HGWQHMGDTKVGD
+979 
-992 EILTPFGTRT
+992 
-1002 TVTGVFPKGTRPV
+1002 
-1015 YRVALR
+1015 
-1021 DGSSSEVCEQHLWQV
+1021 
-1036 ERWKSSVAYLGG
+1036 
-1048 KNESGRRRYV
+1048 
-1058 GAGPD
+1058 
-1063 GKTSVRVSEVID
+1063 
-1075 TLELKQR
+1075 
-1082 VDAGRSID
+1082 
-1090 LPRIAPLAY
+1090 
-1099 EERALPVDPYVL
+1099 
-1111 GAILGDG
+1111 
-1118 HVQPNGVVK
+1118 
-1127 FTCADPGT
+1127 
-1135 IDEIRRRGYVVVDDS
+1135 
-1150 VHGSRKDGIC
+1150 
-1160 YRINGVNKAMRD
+1160 
-1172 LSIAGERSWE
+1172 
-1182 KSIPEVY
+1182 
-1189 LYGSVEQRLDLLRG
+1189 
-1203 LMDTDGTI
+1203 
-1211 SAKGEMEFTS
+1211 
-1221 SSREL
+1221 
-1226 AEGVQALIR
+1226 
-1235 SLGGRVS
+1235 
-1242 INVKT
+1242 
-1247 RVTYTSPTQALP
+1247 
-1259 KRARDA
+1259 
-1265 YRVQNIRLQE
+1265 
-1275 LNPFLLPRKAERW
+1275 
-1288 VPRTDN
+1288 
-1294 SGNRVV
+1294 
-1300 SVEYVRDEPVQCIS
+1300 
-1314 VADERHLY
+1314 
-1322 VMNDCMPTHNTS
+1322 TS

-1396 YNDLAFLSPRNSIVF
+1396 YNDMAFLSPRNSIVF

-1578 ISKEMLVNPDGSA
+1578 ISREMLVNPDGSA

-1606 AQTEVEQD
+1606 AQTELEQD
-1614 REHFA
+1614 REHFS

-1647 ARRINGHVNDEDSRM
+1647 ARRINGHVNDEDSRV
-1662 FADQDVTEED
+1662 FAEEDVTEED
-1672 LKSLATVK
+1672 LKSLATLK

>member
-13 ASSWDKISARTP
+13 ASSWDKISARKP

-34 YDSQQLDRSTFL
+34 HDSQQLDRSKFL

-55 VVAVITGVLVTIVAW
+55 VVAVIAGVLVTVVAW

-75 VTTAVLSVG
+75 VAAAVLSAG
-84 VSVGPGVSGSGSST
+84 VFAGSGVSGSGS
-98 GKPSVYYVQD
+98 GKPSAYYVQD
-108 TTTGAGGS
+108 TMTGAGGS
-116 VVKCYRPLA
+116 VVKCYRPLTR
-125 KDGNPDVKAKCY
+125 DGNPDVKAKC
-137 HSAEAVPVPSWY
+137 HPSAEAVPVPAWY
-149 TAAKDGKPGAKRPAA
+149 TAGKDGKLGAGRPAEPE
-164 KKSATTVGEQ
+164 KSTTTVEEQ
-174 LAGVSGFKLFIT
+174 LADVSGFKLFIT
-186 LGSGLMVALII
+186 LGSGLMVALVI
-197 GTWFSRKVAAA
+197 GTWFSRRVAAA
-208 NLMNTTSDINQYH
+208 NLMNTTSDINQYQ

-252 MLSHMMLKKKGLGS
+252 MLSHMMLRQKGLGT
-266 VEVVQR
+266 VEVAQR
-272 AKKDV
+272 AKEDV
-277 IDEEGKFVYSAG
+277 TDEEGNLVYYAG
-289 EVMDDDEGN
+289 EVMDDDEGS
-298 PLTQTLPIIDED
+298 PLTQTLPIIDEV

-320 IPDDK
+320 LPADK
-325 MLRQKYDTTRIP
+325 TLRQKYDATRIP

-343 NRDKLGFESDTYK
+343 NRDKLGFGSNTYK
-356 TVADLIKEDWTFPAY
+356 TVAALIKEDWTFPEY
-371 EVQRPAGAYVVDTAP
+371 EVQRPAGAYIVDTAP

-532 MDPAL
+532 MDPVL

-547 KGTLYNCYQL
+547 KVTLYNCYQL
-557 FVQMSSKKIKNPEAE
+557 FVQMSSKKVKNPEAE

-579 GEFENNEAALAEE
+579 GEFDNDTDALAEE
-592 QEKTAAQA
+592 QAKAAARA

-615 FNASEELPRNN
+615 FNASEALPRNN
-626 MRTLVGNAHNALRSM
+626 MRTMVGNAHNALRSM

-713 YADPVF
+713 YADPMF
-719 AENLGE
+719 TENLGE

-742 FKGTFPGDEAWLKL
+742 FKGKFPGAETWLKL
-756 ELVNPQTKMLVR
+756 ELVNPQTKMLLR

-775 KNYQVSL
+775 KTHQVSL
-782 NGRYYVVEPVTGKKI
+782 NGRHYVVEPVTGKKI

-811 AGTRDGKILSFQAGD
+811 GGTRDGKILSFQAGD

-846 YQARAITQTLS
+846 YQARAITQKLS

-890 VSADQAYMT
+890 VSADQSYMT

-926 DGFETMLSIGLGQEQ
+926 DGFATMLSIGLGQEQ

-966 GNAAGLDTLIATA
+966 GN
-979 HGWQHMGDTKVGD
+979 
-992 EILTPFGTRT
+992 
-1002 TVTGVFPKGTRPV
+1002 
-1015 YRVALR
+1015 
-1021 DGSSSEVCEQHLWQV
+1021 
-1036 ERWKSSVAYLGG
+1036 
-1048 KNESGRRRYV
+1048 
-1058 GAGPD
+1058 
-1063 GKTSVRVSEVID
+1063 
-1075 TLELKQR
+1075 
-1082 VDAGRSID
+1082 
-1090 LPRIAPLAY
+1090 
-1099 EERALPVDPYVL
+1099 
-1111 GAILGDG
+1111 
-1118 HVQPNGVVK
+1118 
-1127 FTCADPGT
+1127 
-1135 IDEIRRRGYVVVDDS
+1135 
-1150 VHGSRKDGIC
+1150 
-1160 YRINGVNKAMRD
+1160 
-1172 LSIAGERSWE
+1172 
-1182 KSIPEVY
+1182 
-1189 LYGSVEQRLDLLRG
+1189 
-1203 LMDTDGTI
+1203 
-1211 SAKGEMEFTS
+1211 
-1221 SSREL
+1221 
-1226 AEGVQALIR
+1226 
-1235 SLGGRVS
+1235 
-1242 INVKT
+1242 
-1247 RVTYTSPTQALP
+1247 
-1259 KRARDA
+1259 
-1265 YRVQNIRLQE
+1265 
-1275 LNPFLLPRKAERW
+1275 
-1288 VPRTDN
+1288 
-1294 SGNRVV
+1294 
-1300 SVEYVRDEPVQCIS
+1300 
-1314 VADERHLY
+1314 
-1322 VMNDCMPTHNTS
+1322 TS

-1345 MIETLEKMSGK
+1345 MIETLEKMSGR

-1387 NTKEEPLIS
+1387 STKEEPLIS
-1396 YNDLAFLSPRNSIVF
+1396 YNDMAFLSPRNSIVF

-1417 IWNRNQTILPMSFR
+1417 IWNRNQTILPMSVR
-1431 LLGNTIKHP
+1431 LLRDTIKHP

-1478 VKAAAA
+1478 VKAADA

-1492 GYQEVD
+1492 GYREVD

-1513 VITTMTTVDEGQDP
+1513 VITTMTTVDEGHDP
-1527 NAPVVVDPDAYEGMS
+1527 NAPVVVDPDEYEGMS

-1568 RQRLL
+1568 RRRLL

-1597 IEIGEAYKS
+1597 IEIAEAYKS
-1606 AQTEVEQD
+1606 AQTELEQD
-1614 REHFA
+1614 REHFS

-1635 ISQIRSDAYANA
+1635 VSQIRSDAYAKA
-1647 ARRINGHVNDEDSRM
+1647 ARLINGHVKDEDSRV
-1662 FADQDVTEED
+1662 FAEEDVTEED
-1672 LKSLATVK
+1672 LKSLVTVR

>member
-1 MATNRRKAARPK
+1 MATNRRKATRPK

-34 YDSQQLDRSTFL
+34 HDNQQLDRSTFL

-75 VTTAVLSVG
+75 IATAVLSVG
-84 VSVGPGVSGSGSST
+84 ASVGSGVPGNGT

-149 TAAKDGKPGAKRPAA
+149 TAAKDGKPSAEKPAEP
-164 KKSATTVGEQ
+164 KKSETTVGEQ
-174 LAGVSGFKLFIT
+174 LADVSGFKLFIT

-208 NLMNTTSDINQYH
+208 NLMNTTSDINQYQ
-221 NDQHIALPEE
+221 NDQHISLPEE

-252 MLSHMMLKKKGLGS
+252 MLSHMMLKKKGLGT
-266 VEVVQR
+266 VEVAQR

-277 IDEEGKFVYSAG
+277 IDEEGNLVYYAG
-289 EVMDDDEGN
+289 EVMDDDEGD

-320 IPDDK
+320 LPDDK
-325 MLRQKYDTTRIP
+325 TLRQKYDTARIP

-343 NRDKLGFESDTYK
+343 NRDKLGFGSDTYK
-356 TVADLIKEDWTFPAY
+356 TVADLIKKDWEFPAY

-400 QTYIEPVIDMWSREK
+400 QTYIEPIIDMWSREK

-547 KGTLYNCYQL
+547 KATLYNCYQL

-579 GEFENNEAALAEE
+579 GEFENNEDALAEE
-592 QEKTAAQA
+592 QEKAAAQA

-713 YADPVF
+713 YADPMF
-719 AENLGE
+719 TENLGE

-742 FKGTFPGDEAWLKL
+742 FKGKFPDDQAWLKL

-782 NGRYYVVEPVTGKKI
+782 NGRHYVVEPVTGSKI

-811 AGTRDGKILSFQAGD
+811 GGTRDGKILSFQPGD

-834 DFSGGGNPEKVS
+834 DFSGVGNPEKVS

-966 GNAAGLDTLIATA
+966 GN
-979 HGWQHMGDTKVGD
+979 
-992 EILTPFGTRT
+992 
-1002 TVTGVFPKGTRPV
+1002 
-1015 YRVALR
+1015 
-1021 DGSSSEVCEQHLWQV
+1021 
-1036 ERWKSSVAYLGG
+1036 
-1048 KNESGRRRYV
+1048 
-1058 GAGPD
+1058 
-1063 GKTSVRVSEVID
+1063 
-1075 TLELKQR
+1075 
-1082 VDAGRSID
+1082 
-1090 LPRIAPLAY
+1090 
-1099 EERALPVDPYVL
+1099 
-1111 GAILGDG
+1111 
-1118 HVQPNGVVK
+1118 
-1127 FTCADPGT
+1127 
-1135 IDEIRRRGYVVVDDS
+1135 
-1150 VHGSRKDGIC
+1150 
-1160 YRINGVNKAMRD
+1160 
-1172 LSIAGERSWE
+1172 
-1182 KSIPEVY
+1182 
-1189 LYGSVEQRLDLLRG
+1189 
-1203 LMDTDGTI
+1203 
-1211 SAKGEMEFTS
+1211 
-1221 SSREL
+1221 
-1226 AEGVQALIR
+1226 
-1235 SLGGRVS
+1235 
-1242 INVKT
+1242 
-1247 RVTYTSPTQALP
+1247 
-1259 KRARDA
+1259 
-1265 YRVQNIRLQE
+1265 
-1275 LNPFLLPRKAERW
+1275 
-1288 VPRTDN
+1288 
-1294 SGNRVV
+1294 
-1300 SVEYVRDEPVQCIS
+1300 
-1314 VADERHLY
+1314 
-1322 VMNDCMPTHNTS
+1322 TS

-1396 YNDLAFLSPRNSIVF
+1396 YNDMAFLSPRNSIVF

-1478 VKAAAA
+1478 VKAADA

-1492 GYQEVD
+1492 SYQEVD

-1606 AQTEVEQD
+1606 AQTELEQD
-1614 REHFA
+1614 REHFS

-1635 ISQIRSDAYANA
+1635 ISQIRSDAYAHA
-1647 ARRINGHVNDEDSRM
+1647 ARRINGHVNNEDSRV
-1662 FADQDVTEED
+1662 FAEGDVTEED
-1672 LKSLATVK
+1672 LKSLATVM

-1700 GRFDRAMAIEMNS
+1700 GRFDRTMAIEMNS

>member
-25 GETLTNRDV
+25 GETLPNRDV
-34 YDSQQLDRSTFL
+34 HDNQQLDRSTFL

-75 VTTAVLSVG
+75 IATAVLSVD
-84 VSVGPGVSGSGSST
+84 VSVGLGVSGSGSST
-98 GKPSVYYVQD
+98 NKPSVYYVQD

-116 VVKCYRPLA
+116 VVKCYRPLT
-125 KDGNPDVKAKCY
+125 KDGNPDVKAQCY
-137 HSAEAVPVPSWY
+137 PSAEAVPVPSWY
-149 TAAKDGKPGAKRPAA
+149 TAAKDGKPSAEKPAEP
-164 KKSATTVGEQ
+164 KKSSPTVGEQ
-174 LAGVSGFKLFIT
+174 LADVSGFKLFIT

-208 NLMNTTSDINQYH
+208 NLMNTTSDINQYQ
-221 NDQHIALPEE
+221 NDQHISLPEE

-238 FPDAGAHSSVQVSS
+238 FPDAGAHSSVQISS
-252 MLSHMMLKKKGLGS
+252 MLSHMMLKKKGLGT
-266 VEVVQR
+266 VEVAQR

-277 IDEEGKFVYSAG
+277 IDEKGNLVYYAG

-310 FGDELFEASG
+310 FGDRLFEASG
-320 IPDDK
+320 LPDDK
-325 MLRQKYDTTRIP
+325 TLRQKYDTTRIP

-343 NRDKLGFESDTYK
+343 NQDKLGFDSDTYK

-557 FVQMSSKKIKNPEAE
+557 FVQMSSKKIRNPEAE

-579 GEFENNEAALAEE
+579 GEFENNEDALAEE
-592 QEKTAAQA
+592 QEKAAAQA

-713 YADPVF
+713 YADPMF
-719 AENLGE
+719 TENLGE

-742 FKGTFPGDEAWLKL
+742 FKGKFPGDEAWLKL

-768 TFYFSFT
+768 TFYFGFT

-782 NGRYYVVEPVTGKKI
+782 NGRHYVVEPVTGKKI

-811 AGTRDGKILSFQAGD
+811 GGTRDGKILSFQPGD

-846 YQARAITQTLS
+846 YRARAITQTLS
-857 RYSESPKALF
+857 RYSESPKAVF

-890 VSADQAYMT
+890 VSADHAYMT

-953 RDVYGESVDKIVQ
+953 RDVYGDSVDKIVQ
-966 GNAAGLDTLIATA
+966 GNAQPLDAKILTSK
-979 HGWQHMGDTKVGD
+979 GWKYMRDVQVGD
-992 EILTPFGTRT
+992 RVLTPFST
-1002 TVTGVFPKGTRPV
+1002 TTSVTGVYPKGVRPV
-1015 YRVALR
+1015 YRVTLR
-1021 DGSSSEVCEQHLWQV
+1021 DGATTEACNEHLWTI
-1036 ERWKSSVAYLGG
+1036 ERWKSSFRTVDG
-1048 KNESGRRRYV
+1048 KRVSTS
-1058 GAGPD
+1058 A
-1063 GKTSVRVSEVID
+1063 GKTSERVQEVITTD
-1075 TLELKQR
+1075 ELKAR
-1082 VDAGRSID
+1082 IEKGRQVY
-1090 LPRIAPLAY
+1090 LPRIAPVTY
-1099 EERALPVDPYVL
+1099 PERDLQIDPYVL

-1118 HVQPNGVVK
+1118 HVQSNGVVK
-1127 FTCADPGT
+1127 FTCNDPE
-1135 IDEIRRRGYVVVDDS
+1135 IVEEIRRRGYTVVNDTVR
-1150 VHGSRKDGIC
+1150 GERKDGIG
-1160 YRINGVNKAMRD
+1160 YRINGVNGLLRA
-1172 LSIAGERSWE
+1172 LGLAGKRSWE
-1182 KSIPEVY
+1182 KSVSEEY
-1189 LYGSVEQRLDLLRG
+1189 LLGSVPQRIDLLRG

-1221 SSREL
+1221 ASREL
-1226 AEGVQALIR
+1226 AEGVQELVR
-1235 SLGGRVS
+1235 SLGGRVAV
-1242 INVKT
+1242 NVKSK
-1247 RVTYTSPTQALP
+1247 VMYTSPNQAEP
-1259 KRARDA
+1259 KAGRTA
-1265 YRVQNIRLQE
+1265 YRVQNIRLPE
-1275 LNPFLLPRKAERW
+1275 INPFLVARKAERW
-1288 VPRTDN
+1288 RDRTG
-1294 SGNRVV
+1294 SFGNHVV
-1300 SVEYVRDEPVQCIS
+1300 SVEYVRDDEVQCIA

-1322 VMNDCMPTHNTS
+1322 LTDDFIPTHNTS
-1334 NIVFLKSTDDS
+1334 NIVFLKATDDS

-1396 YNDLAFLSPRNSIVF
+1396 YNDMAFLSPRNSIVF

-1527 NAPVVVDPDAYEGMS
+1527 NVPVVVDPDEYEGMS

-1578 ISKEMLVNPDGSA
+1578 ISKEMLINPDGSA

-1606 AQTEVEQD
+1606 AQTELEQD
-1614 REHFA
+1614 REHFS
-1619 VGGDGELRSA
+1619 VGGDRELRSA

-1647 ARRINGHVNDEDSRM
+1647 ARRINGHVNDKDSRV
-1662 FADQDVTEED
+1662 FAEEDVTEED

-1680 VHSAFYQYLASLPS
+1680 VYSAFYQYLASLPS

>member
-1 MATNRRKAARPK
+1 MATKRRKAARPE
-13 ASSWDKISARTP
+13 ASSWDKISARSP

-34 YDSQQLDRSTFL
+34 YDNQQLDRSEFL

-55 VVAVITGVLVTIVAW
+55 VVAVITGVLVTIVVW

-75 VTTAVLSVG
+75 IATAVASVG
-84 VSVGPGVSGSGSST
+84 ASVGSGVPGSST
-98 GKPSVYYVQD
+98 SMLSAYYVQD

-116 VVKCYRPLA
+116 VVKCYRPLT
-125 KDGNPDVKAKCY
+125 KDGNPDVKEKCY
-137 HSAEAVPVPSWY
+137 PSAEAVPVPSWY
-149 TAAKDGKPGAKRPAA
+149 TAAKDGKPSAERPAEP

-174 LAGVSGFKLFIT
+174 LADVSGFKLFIT

-208 NLMNTTSDINQYH
+208 NLMNTTSDINQYQ

-252 MLSHMMLKKKGLGS
+252 MLSHMMLRKKGLGT
-266 VEVVQR
+266 VKVAQR

-277 IDEEGKFVYSAG
+277 IDEEGKLVYYAG
-289 EVMDDDEGN
+289 EVTDDDEGN
-298 PLTQTLPIIDED
+298 PLMQSLPIIDED
-310 FGDELFEASG
+310 FGDALFEASG
-320 IPDDK
+320 LPTDK
-325 MLRQKYDTTRIP
+325 ELRQKYDTTLIP

-343 NRDKLGFESDTYK
+343 NRDKLGFGSDKYK
-356 TVADLIKEDWTFPAY
+356 SVADLIKEDWTFPAY

-537 LEQKLDDLWG
+537 VEQKLDDLWG
-547 KGTLYNCYQL
+547 KVTLYNCYQL

-579 GEFENNEAALAEE
+579 GEFENNEDALAEE
-592 QEKTAAQA
+592 QEKAAAQA

-615 FNASEELPRNN
+615 FNSSEELPRNN

-713 YADPVF
+713 YADPMF
-719 AENLGE
+719 AKSLGE

-742 FKGTFPGDEAWLKL
+742 FKGKFPDDEAWLKL

-782 NGRYYVVEPVTGKKI
+782 NGRHYVVEPVTGKKI

-811 AGTRDGKILSFQAGD
+811 GGTRDGKTLSFQPGD

-834 DFSGGGNPEKVS
+834 DFSGGGNPQKVS

-878 KLILILVKQLFD
+878 KLILILIKQLFD

-966 GNAAGLDTLIATA
+966 GN
-979 HGWQHMGDTKVGD
+979 
-992 EILTPFGTRT
+992 
-1002 TVTGVFPKGTRPV
+1002 
-1015 YRVALR
+1015 
-1021 DGSSSEVCEQHLWQV
+1021 
-1036 ERWKSSVAYLGG
+1036 
-1048 KNESGRRRYV
+1048 
-1058 GAGPD
+1058 
-1063 GKTSVRVSEVID
+1063 
-1075 TLELKQR
+1075 
-1082 VDAGRSID
+1082 
-1090 LPRIAPLAY
+1090 
-1099 EERALPVDPYVL
+1099 
-1111 GAILGDG
+1111 
-1118 HVQPNGVVK
+1118 
-1127 FTCADPGT
+1127 
-1135 IDEIRRRGYVVVDDS
+1135 
-1150 VHGSRKDGIC
+1150 
-1160 YRINGVNKAMRD
+1160 
-1172 LSIAGERSWE
+1172 
-1182 KSIPEVY
+1182 
-1189 LYGSVEQRLDLLRG
+1189 
-1203 LMDTDGTI
+1203 
-1211 SAKGEMEFTS
+1211 
-1221 SSREL
+1221 
-1226 AEGVQALIR
+1226 
-1235 SLGGRVS
+1235 
-1242 INVKT
+1242 
-1247 RVTYTSPTQALP
+1247 
-1259 KRARDA
+1259 
-1265 YRVQNIRLQE
+1265 
-1275 LNPFLLPRKAERW
+1275 
-1288 VPRTDN
+1288 
-1294 SGNRVV
+1294 
-1300 SVEYVRDEPVQCIS
+1300 
-1314 VADERHLY
+1314 
-1322 VMNDCMPTHNTS
+1322 TS

-1387 NTKEEPLIS
+1387 STKEEPLIS
-1396 YNDLAFLSPRNSIVF
+1396 YNDMAFLAPRNSIVF

-1417 IWNRNQTILPMSFR
+1417 IWNRNQTILPMSFQ

-1478 VKAAAA
+1478 VKAADA

-1492 GYQEVD
+1492 GYREVD

-1527 NAPVVVDPDAYEGMS
+1527 NAPVVVDPDEYEGMS

-1578 ISKEMLVNPDGSA
+1578 ISKEMLVNADGSA

-1606 AQTEVEQD
+1606 AQTELEQD
-1614 REHFA
+1614 REHFS

-1635 ISQIRSDAYANA
+1635 ISQIRSDAYVNA
-1647 ARRINGHVNDEDSRM
+1647 ARRINGHVNDEDSRV
-1662 FADQDVTEED
+1662 FAEEDVTEED

-1680 VHSAFYQYLASLPS
+1680 VYSAFYQYLASLPS

>member
-1 MATNRRKAARPK
+1 MAASRRKAARPE
-13 ASSWDKISARTP
+13 ASSWDKISARSP

-34 YDSQQLDRSTFL
+34 YDHQQLDRSKFL
-46 TLRSTRPGI
+46 TLRSSGLGI
-55 VVAVITGVLVTIVAW
+55 VVAVIAGVLVTIAAW

-75 VTTAVLSVG
+75 IATVVLSVG
-84 VSVGPGVSGSGSST
+84 ASVGSGVPSSST
-98 GKPSVYYVQD
+98 GSPGAYYVQD
-108 TTTGAGGS
+108 STTGAGGA
-116 VVKCYRPLA
+116 VVRCYRPLTQV
-125 KDGNPDVKAKCY
+125 GHPDVKAKCY
-137 HSAEAVPVPSWY
+137 PSAEAVPVPGWF
-149 TAAKDGKPGAKRPAA
+149 TVAKDGKPGAERSAGP
-164 KKSATTVGEQ
+164 KKSAPTVGEQ
-174 LAGVSGFKLFIT
+174 LAVVSKFKLFIT
-186 LGSGLMVALII
+186 LGSGLMVALVL

-208 NLMNTTSDINQYH
+208 NLMNTTSDINQH
-221 NDQHIALPEE
+221 QNDQHIALPEE
-231 IQQNYDW
+231 IQRKYDW

-252 MLSHMMLKKKGLGS
+252 MLSHMMLRMKGLGT
-266 VEVVQR
+266 VEVTQR
-272 AKKDV
+272 AKRDV
-277 IDEEGKFVYSAG
+277 INEEGNLVYYAG

-298 PLTQTLPIIDED
+298 PLVQRLPILDED
-310 FGDELFEASG
+310 FGDELFDASG
-320 IPDDK
+320 LPKDK
-325 MLRQKYDTTRIP
+325 GLRQKYDATRIP
-337 YNPDGK
+337 YNPGGK
-343 NRDKLGFESDTYK
+343 NRDKLGFGSDRYK
-356 TVADLIKEDWTFPAY
+356 TVADLIKEDWTFPEY

-430 VKNYVPLVTRGFE
+430 VKSYVPLVTRGFE

-456 IYNPLGLAADAAR
+456 IYNLLGLAADAAR

-525 SAAAVLN
+525 SAAAVLS

-537 LEQKLDDLWG
+537 VEQKLDDLWG
-547 KGTLYNCYQL
+547 KVTLYNCYQL

-579 GEFENNEAALAEE
+579 GEFENNEDALAEE
-592 QEKTAAQA
+592 QEKAAGQA
-600 FMWEGKADQDMLSLY
+600 FMWEGKADLDMLSLY

-626 MRTLVGNAHNALRSM
+626 MRTLMGNAHNALRSM

-713 YADPVF
+713 YADPMF
-719 AENLGE
+719 TENLGE

-733 GREGWARYN
+733 GREGWARYT
-742 FKGTFPGDEAWLKL
+742 FKGKLPGDEAWLKL

-775 KNYQVSL
+775 KNYRLSL
-782 NGRYYVVEPVTGKKI
+782 NGRHYVVEPVTGKKI
-797 VKNGVMREL
+797 VKNGVIREL
-806 KPVRE
+806 KPVRKGG
-811 AGTRDGKILSFQAGD
+811 ARDGDTLSFQPGD

-834 DFSGGGNPEKVS
+834 DFSGSGNPEKVS

-878 KLILILVKQLFD
+878 KLILILIKQLFD

-966 GNAAGLDTLIATA
+966 GN
-979 HGWQHMGDTKVGD
+979 
-992 EILTPFGTRT
+992 
-1002 TVTGVFPKGTRPV
+1002 
-1015 YRVALR
+1015 
-1021 DGSSSEVCEQHLWQV
+1021 
-1036 ERWKSSVAYLGG
+1036 
-1048 KNESGRRRYV
+1048 
-1058 GAGPD
+1058 
-1063 GKTSVRVSEVID
+1063 
-1075 TLELKQR
+1075 
-1082 VDAGRSID
+1082 
-1090 LPRIAPLAY
+1090 
-1099 EERALPVDPYVL
+1099 
-1111 GAILGDG
+1111 
-1118 HVQPNGVVK
+1118 
-1127 FTCADPGT
+1127 
-1135 IDEIRRRGYVVVDDS
+1135 
-1150 VHGSRKDGIC
+1150 
-1160 YRINGVNKAMRD
+1160 
-1172 LSIAGERSWE
+1172 
-1182 KSIPEVY
+1182 
-1189 LYGSVEQRLDLLRG
+1189 
-1203 LMDTDGTI
+1203 
-1211 SAKGEMEFTS
+1211 
-1221 SSREL
+1221 
-1226 AEGVQALIR
+1226 
-1235 SLGGRVS
+1235 
-1242 INVKT
+1242 
-1247 RVTYTSPTQALP
+1247 
-1259 KRARDA
+1259 
-1265 YRVQNIRLQE
+1265 
-1275 LNPFLLPRKAERW
+1275 
-1288 VPRTDN
+1288 
-1294 SGNRVV
+1294 
-1300 SVEYVRDEPVQCIS
+1300 
-1314 VADERHLY
+1314 
-1322 VMNDCMPTHNTS
+1322 TS

-1387 NTKEEPLIS
+1387 STKEEPLIS
-1396 YNDLAFLSPRNSIVF
+1396 YNDMAFLAPRNSIVF

-1478 VKAAAA
+1478 VKAADA

-1492 GYQEVD
+1492 SYQEVD
-1498 IERLDPDV
+1498 VERLDPDV

-1513 VITTMTTVDEGQDP
+1513 VITTMTTVDQGQDP
-1527 NAPVVVDPDAYEGMS
+1527 NAPVVVDPDAYEGLS
-1542 MFDEDQFIENVEV
+1542 MFDETQFIENVEV

-1560 ESQAVSVE
+1560 ERQAASAE
-1568 RQRLL
+1568 RQRLV

-1578 ISKEMLVNPDGSA
+1578 VSKEMLVNPDGSA

-1597 IEIGEAYKS
+1597 IEIGEAYKR
-1606 AQTEVEQD
+1606 AQTELEQD
-1614 REHFA
+1614 REHFS

-1629 DGSQTY
+1629 NGSHTY
-1635 ISQIRSDAYANA
+1635 ISQARSNAYANA
-1647 ARRINGHVNDEDSRM
+1647 VRRINGYVNDKGSRV
-1662 FADQDVTEED
+1662 FAEEGITEED
-1672 LKSLATVK
+1672 LKALATVK

-1694 WEVLAD
+1694 WEVLAG
-1700 GRFDRAMAIEMNS
+1700 GRFDRAMAIEMNA

>member
-13 ASSWDKISARTP
+13 ANSWEKISARTP

-34 YDSQQLDRSTFL
+34 YDNQQLDRSKFL
-46 TLRSTRPGI
+46 TLRSSRPGI
-55 VVAVITGVLVTIVAW
+55 VAAVITGVLVTVVAW

-75 VTTAVLSVG
+75 IATAVLSVG
-84 VSVGPGVSGSGSST
+84 VAAGSGVSGSGS
-98 GKPSVYYVQD
+98 GKPSAYYVQD
-108 TTTGAGGS
+108 TATGAGGS
-116 VVKCYRPLA
+116 VVKCYRPLT

-137 HSAEAVPVPSWY
+137 PSADAVPVPVWY
-149 TAAKDGKPGAKRPAA
+149 TAAKDDELSADRPAEPE
-164 KKSATTVGEQ
+164 KSATTVGEQ
-174 LAGVSGFKLFIT
+174 LGNVSGFKLFIT
-186 LGSGLMVALII
+186 LGSGLMVALVI
-197 GTWFSRKVAAA
+197 GTWFSRRVAAA
-208 NLMNTTSDINQYH
+208 NLMNTTSDINQYQ

-252 MLSHMMLKKKGLGS
+252 MLSHMMLRQKGLGT
-266 VEVVQR
+266 VEVAQR

-277 IDEEGKFVYSAG
+277 IDEEGNLAYYAG
-289 EVMDDDEGN
+289 EVMDDDEGS
-298 PLTQTLPIIDED
+298 PLTQTLPIIDEG

-320 IPDDK
+320 LPDDK
-325 MLRQKYDTTRIP
+325 TLRQKYDTTRIP

-343 NRDKLGFESDTYK
+343 NRDKLGFGSDMYK
-356 TVADLIKEDWTFPAY
+356 TVAALIKEDWTFPAY

-489 LDGGEDPVWPNAAN
+489 IDGGEDPVWPNAAN

-525 SAAAVLN
+525 SAAAVLD

-547 KGTLYNCYQL
+547 KVTLYNCYQL

-579 GEFENNEAALAEE
+579 GEFENNGDALAEE
-592 QEKTAAQA
+592 QERAAAQA
-600 FMWEGKADQDMLSLY
+600 FIWEGKADQDMLSLY

-626 MRTLVGNAHNALRSM
+626 MRTMVGNAHNALRSM

-713 YADPVF
+713 YADPMF
-719 AENLGE
+719 TKSLGE

-742 FKGTFPGDEAWLKL
+742 FKGKFPDDEAWLKL

-775 KNYQVSL
+775 KTHQVSL
-782 NGRYYVVEPVTGKKI
+782 NGRHYVVEPVTGKKI

-811 AGTRDGKILSFQAGD
+811 GGTRDGKILSFQVGD

-846 YQARAITQTLS
+846 YQARAITQKLS

-890 VSADQAYMT
+890 VSADQSYMT

-926 DGFETMLSIGLGQEQ
+926 DGFATMLSIGLGQEQ

-966 GNAAGLDTLIATA
+966 G
-979 HGWQHMGDTKVGD
+979 
-992 EILTPFGTRT
+992 
-1002 TVTGVFPKGTRPV
+1002 
-1015 YRVALR
+1015 
-1021 DGSSSEVCEQHLWQV
+1021 
-1036 ERWKSSVAYLGG
+1036 
-1048 KNESGRRRYV
+1048 
-1058 GAGPD
+1058 
-1063 GKTSVRVSEVID
+1063 
-1075 TLELKQR
+1075 
-1082 VDAGRSID
+1082 
-1090 LPRIAPLAY
+1090 
-1099 EERALPVDPYVL
+1099 
-1111 GAILGDG
+1111 
-1118 HVQPNGVVK
+1118 
-1127 FTCADPGT
+1127 
-1135 IDEIRRRGYVVVDDS
+1135 
-1150 VHGSRKDGIC
+1150 
-1160 YRINGVNKAMRD
+1160 
-1172 LSIAGERSWE
+1172 
-1182 KSIPEVY
+1182 
-1189 LYGSVEQRLDLLRG
+1189 
-1203 LMDTDGTI
+1203 
-1211 SAKGEMEFTS
+1211 
-1221 SSREL
+1221 
-1226 AEGVQALIR
+1226 
-1235 SLGGRVS
+1235 
-1242 INVKT
+1242 
-1247 RVTYTSPTQALP
+1247 
-1259 KRARDA
+1259 
-1265 YRVQNIRLQE
+1265 
-1275 LNPFLLPRKAERW
+1275 
-1288 VPRTDN
+1288 
-1294 SGNRVV
+1294 
-1300 SVEYVRDEPVQCIS
+1300 
-1314 VADERHLY
+1314 
-1322 VMNDCMPTHNTS
+1322 NTS

-1387 NTKEEPLIS
+1387 STKEEPLIS
-1396 YNDLAFLSPRNSIVF
+1396 YNDMAFLSPRNSIVF

-1478 VKAAAA
+1478 VKAADA
-1484 KAQYKEIY
+1484 KALYKEIY

-1513 VITTMTTVDEGQDP
+1513 VIATMTTVDKCQDP
-1527 NAPVVVDPDAYEGMS
+1527 NAPVVVDPDEYEGMS

-1560 ESQAVSVE
+1560 EGQALSVE
-1568 RQRLL
+1568 RRRLL

-1606 AQTEVEQD
+1606 AQTELEQD
-1614 REHFA
+1614 REHFS

-1635 ISQIRSDAYANA
+1635 ISQIRSDAYVNA
-1647 ARRINGHVNDEDSRM
+1647 ARRINGHVNDKDSRV
-1662 FADQDVTEED
+1662 FAEEDVTEED
-1672 LKSLATVK
+1672 LKSLATVR
-1680 VHSAFYQYLASLPS
+1680 VYSAFYQYLASLPS

>member
-13 ASSWDKISARTP
+13 ASSWEKISARTP
-25 GETLTNRDV
+25 GETLTNRNV
-34 YDSQQLDRSTFL
+34 YDNQQLDRSKFL

-55 VVAVITGVLVTIVAW
+55 VVAVITGVLVTVVAW

-75 VTTAVLSVG
+75 IAAAVLSVG
-84 VSVGPGVSGSGSST
+84 VFVGSGVSGSGSDSD
-98 GKPSVYYVQD
+98 KPSAYYVQD

-116 VVKCYRPLA
+116 VVKCYRPLTQ
-125 KDGNPDVKAKCY
+125 DGNPDVKAKC
-137 HSAEAVPVPSWY
+137 HPSAEAVPVPIWY
-149 TAAKDGKPGAKRPAA
+149 TAAKDGKLGAGGRAEP

-174 LAGVSGFKLFIT
+174 LADVSGFKLFIT
-186 LGSGLMVALII
+186 LGSGLMVALMI
-197 GTWFSRKVAAA
+197 GTWFSRRVAAA
-208 NLMNTTSDINQYH
+208 NLMNTTSDINQYQ

-252 MLSHMMLKKKGLGS
+252 MLSHMMLRQKGLGT
-266 VEVVQR
+266 VEVAQR
-272 AKKDV
+272 AKEDV
-277 IDEEGKFVYSAG
+277 TDEEGNLVYYAG
-289 EVMDDDEGN
+289 EVMDDDEGS
-298 PLTQTLPIIDED
+298 PLTQTLPIIDEV
-310 FGDELFEASG
+310 FGDGLFEASG
-320 IPDDK
+320 LPDDK
-325 MLRQKYDTTRIP
+325 TLRQKYDATRIP
-337 YNPDGK
+337 YNPHGK
-343 NRDKLGFESDTYK
+343 NRDKLGFGSDTYK
-356 TVADLIKEDWTFPAY
+356 TVAALIKEDWTFPEY

-547 KGTLYNCYQL
+547 KVTLYNCYQL

-579 GEFENNEAALAEE
+579 GEFENDADALAEE
-592 QEKTAAQA
+592 QEKAAARA

-615 FNASEELPRNN
+615 FNASEALPRNN
-626 MRTLVGNAHNALRSM
+626 MRTMVGNAHNALRSM

-713 YADPVF
+713 YADPMF
-719 AENLGE
+719 TKNLGE

-742 FKGTFPGDEAWLKL
+742 FKGKFPGNEAWLKL
-756 ELVNPQTKMLVR
+756 ELVNPQTKMLLR

-775 KNYQVSL
+775 KTHQVSL
-782 NGRYYVVEPVTGKKI
+782 NGRHYVVEPVTGKKI

-811 AGTRDGKILSFQAGD
+811 GGTRDGKILSFQAGD

-846 YQARAITQTLS
+846 YQARAITQKLS

-890 VSADQAYMT
+890 VSADQSYMT

-926 DGFETMLSIGLGQEQ
+926 DGFATMLSIGLGQEQ

-966 GNAAGLDTLIATA
+966 G
-979 HGWQHMGDTKVGD
+979 
-992 EILTPFGTRT
+992 
-1002 TVTGVFPKGTRPV
+1002 
-1015 YRVALR
+1015 
-1021 DGSSSEVCEQHLWQV
+1021 
-1036 ERWKSSVAYLGG
+1036 
-1048 KNESGRRRYV
+1048 
-1058 GAGPD
+1058 
-1063 GKTSVRVSEVID
+1063 
-1075 TLELKQR
+1075 
-1082 VDAGRSID
+1082 
-1090 LPRIAPLAY
+1090 
-1099 EERALPVDPYVL
+1099 
-1111 GAILGDG
+1111 
-1118 HVQPNGVVK
+1118 
-1127 FTCADPGT
+1127 
-1135 IDEIRRRGYVVVDDS
+1135 
-1150 VHGSRKDGIC
+1150 
-1160 YRINGVNKAMRD
+1160 
-1172 LSIAGERSWE
+1172 
-1182 KSIPEVY
+1182 
-1189 LYGSVEQRLDLLRG
+1189 
-1203 LMDTDGTI
+1203 
-1211 SAKGEMEFTS
+1211 
-1221 SSREL
+1221 
-1226 AEGVQALIR
+1226 
-1235 SLGGRVS
+1235 
-1242 INVKT
+1242 
-1247 RVTYTSPTQALP
+1247 
-1259 KRARDA
+1259 
-1265 YRVQNIRLQE
+1265 
-1275 LNPFLLPRKAERW
+1275 
-1288 VPRTDN
+1288 
-1294 SGNRVV
+1294 
-1300 SVEYVRDEPVQCIS
+1300 
-1314 VADERHLY
+1314 
-1322 VMNDCMPTHNTS
+1322 NTS

-1387 NTKEEPLIS
+1387 STKEEPLIS
-1396 YNDLAFLSPRNSIVF
+1396 YNDMAFLSPRNSIVF

-1417 IWNRNQTILPMSFR
+1417 IWNRNQTILPMSVR

-1478 VKAAAA
+1478 VKAADA

-1492 GYQEVD
+1492 GYREVD

-1527 NAPVVVDPDAYEGMS
+1527 NAPVVVDPDEYEGMS

-1597 IEIGEAYKS
+1597 IEIAEAYKS
-1606 AQTEVEQD
+1606 AQTELEQD
-1614 REHFA
+1614 REHFS

-1635 ISQIRSDAYANA
+1635 ISQIRSDAYAKA
-1647 ARRINGHVNDEDSRM
+1647 ARRINGHVKDEDSRV
-1662 FADQDVTEED
+1662 FAEEDVTEED

-1680 VHSAFYQYLASLPS
+1680 VYSAFYQYLASLPS

>member
-1 MATNRRKAARPK
+1 MATNRRKAARPE
-13 ASSWDKISARTP
+13 ASSWDKISARSP

-34 YDSQQLDRSTFL
+34 YDNQQLDRSKFSP
-46 TLRSTRPGI
+46 LRSTRPGI
-55 VVAVITGVLVTIVAW
+55 VVAVIAGVLVTVVVW
-70 VFYSL
+70 VLYSL
-75 VTTAVLSVG
+75 IATVALSAG
-84 VSVGPGVSGSGSST
+84 ASAGSGGPDSST
-98 GKPSVYYVQD
+98 GKPSAYYTQD

-125 KDGNPDVKAKCY
+125 KDGTLDVKARCY
-137 HSAEAVPVPSWY
+137 PSTEAVPVPRWY
-149 TAAKDGKPGAKRPAA
+149 TAAKDGRPGAERPSEP
-164 KKSATTVGEQ
+164 KERSTTVGEQ
-174 LAGVSGFKLFIT
+174 LADVSGFKLFIA
-186 LGSGLMVALII
+186 LGSGLLVGLII

-208 NLMNTTSDINQYH
+208 NLMNDTSDINQYH

-238 FPDAGAHSSVQVSS
+238 FPDAGAHSSVQASS
-252 MLSHMMLKKKGLGS
+252 MLSHMMLRKKGLGT
-266 VEVVQR
+266 VEVAQL
-272 AKKDV
+272 AEKDI
-277 IDEEGKFVYSAG
+277 IDEEGNLVYYAG
-289 EVMDDDEGN
+289 EVMDDDEGS

-320 IPDDK
+320 IPEDK
-325 MLRQKYDTTRIP
+325 RLRQKYDTRLIP
-337 YNPDGK
+337 YNPDGR
-343 NRDKLGFESDTYK
+343 NRDKRGFGSDKYK
-356 TVADLIKEDWTFPAY
+356 TVADLIRQDWTFPAY

-456 IYNPLGLAADAAR
+456 IYNILGLAADAAR

-489 LDGGEDPVWPNAAN
+489 LDGSEDPVWPNAAN

-532 MDPAL
+532 MDLAL
-537 LEQKLDDLWG
+537 VEQKLDDLWG
-547 KGTLYNCYQL
+547 KVTLYNCYQL

-579 GEFENNEAALAEE
+579 GEFENNEDALAEE
-592 QEKTAAQA
+592 QEKAAAQA

-713 YADPVF
+713 YADPMF
-719 AENLGE
+719 TENLGE
-725 DFEHEEIV
+725 DFTHEEIV

-742 FKGTFPGDEAWLKL
+742 FKGKFPNDEAWLKL

-775 KNYQVSL
+775 KNYRLSL
-782 NGRYYVVEPVTGKKI
+782 NGRHYVVEPVTGKKI

-811 AGTRDGKILSFQAGD
+811 GGAQDGKTLSFQPGD

-846 YQARAITQTLS
+846 SQARAITQTLA

-918 LQSEGKGI
+918 LQSDGKGI
-926 DGFETMLSIGLGQEQ
+926 DGFATMLSIGLGQEQ

-966 GNAAGLDTLIATA
+966 GNAAPLHSLIATPT
-979 HGWQHMGDTKVGD
+979 GWKRMGDIKVGD
-992 EILTPFGTRT
+992 EVLTPFGTVT
-1002 TVTGVFPKGTRPV
+1002 TVTGVYPRGVRPV
-1015 YRVALR
+1015 YRLTLR
-1021 DGSSSEVCEQHLWQV
+1021 DGSSAESCNEHLWSI
-1036 ERWKSSVAYLGG
+1036 ERWKSSVKYLEG
-1048 KNESGRRRYV
+1048 KTEDGKRAYV
-1058 GAGPD
+1058 GGND
-1063 GKTSVRVSEVID
+1063 GQTAERVTEIVTTD
-1075 TLELKQR
+1075 ELKSR
-1082 VDAGRSID
+1082 VDKGRQVD
-1090 LPRIAPLAY
+1090 LPRIMPVAY
-1099 EERALPVDPYVL
+1099 PEADLPIAPYVL
-1111 GAILGDG
+1111 GALIGDG
-1118 HVQPNGVVK
+1118 HIGKAGFSWLSCNDEEIVE
-1127 FTCADPGT
+1127 
-1135 IDEIRRRGYVVVDDS
+1135 EIRRRGHTVSEYKV
-1150 VHGSRKDGIC
+1150 KDGHC
-1160 YRINGVNKAMRD
+1160 LTYSVLGVSKHLRE
-1172 LSIAGERSWE
+1172 LGIAGKRSWE
-1182 KSIPEVY
+1182 RSIPGAY
-1189 LYGSVEQRLDLLRG
+1189 LFGSVQQRTDLLSG
-1203 LMDTDGTI
+1203 LMDTGGTI
-1211 SAKGEMEFTS
+1211 SRKGEMEFTS
-1221 SSREL
+1221 ASREL
-1226 AEGVQALIR
+1226 AEDVQILVR
-1235 SLGGRVS
+1235 SLGGRVA

-1247 RVTYTSPTQALP
+1247 NVTYTSPNQPMP
-1259 KRARDA
+1259 KEARDA
-1265 YRVQNIRLQE
+1265 YRVQNIRLPE
-1275 LNPFLLPRKAERW
+1275 INPFLLSRKAERW
-1288 VPRTDN
+1288 RDRAR
-1294 SGNRVV
+1294 GFNRVV
-1300 SVEYVRDEPVQCIS
+1300 SVEYVRDEEVQCIR

-1322 VMNDCMPTHNTS
+1322 LTDDFIPTHNTS

-1396 YNDLAFLSPRNSIVF
+1396 YNDMAFLAPRNSIVF

-1478 VKAAAA
+1478 VRAADA

-1527 NAPVVVDPDAYEGMS
+1527 NVPVVVDPDEYAGMS

-1560 ESQAVSVE
+1560 ESRAVSVE

-1606 AQTEVEQD
+1606 AQTELEQD
-1614 REHFA
+1614 REHFS

-1635 ISQIRSDAYANA
+1635 ISRIRSDAYARA
-1647 ARRINGHVNDEDSRM
+1647 ARRINGHVNDVDSRV
-1662 FADQDVTEED
+1662 FAEEDVTEQD
-1672 LKSLATVK
+1672 LKSLVTVK

>member
-1 MATNRRKAARPK
+1 MATNRRKATRPK

-34 YDSQQLDRSTFL
+34 HDNQQLDRSTFL

-55 VVAVITGVLVTIVAW
+55 VVAVITGVLVMIVAW

-75 VTTAVLSVG
+75 IATAVLSVG
-84 VSVGPGVSGSGSST
+84 ASVGSGVPGNGT

-149 TAAKDGKPGAKRPAA
+149 TAAKDGKPSAEKPAEP
-164 KKSATTVGEQ
+164 KKSETTVGEQ
-174 LAGVSGFKLFIT
+174 LADVSGFKLFIT

-208 NLMNTTSDINQYH
+208 NLMNTTSDINQYQ
-221 NDQHIALPEE
+221 NDQHISLPEE

-252 MLSHMMLKKKGLGS
+252 MLSHMMLKKKGLGT
-266 VEVVQR
+266 VEVAQR

-277 IDEEGKFVYSAG
+277 IDEEGNLVYYAG
-289 EVMDDDEGN
+289 EVMDDDEGD

-320 IPDDK
+320 LPDDK
-325 MLRQKYDTTRIP
+325 TLRQKYDTARIP

-343 NRDKLGFESDTYK
+343 NRDKLGFGSDTYK
-356 TVADLIKEDWTFPAY
+356 TVADLIKKDWEFPAY

-400 QTYIEPVIDMWSREK
+400 QTYIEPIIDMWSREK

-547 KGTLYNCYQL
+547 KATLYNCYQL

-579 GEFENNEAALAEE
+579 GEFENNEDALAEE
-592 QEKTAAQA
+592 QEKAAAQA

-713 YADPVF
+713 YADPMF
-719 AENLGE
+719 TENLGE

-742 FKGTFPGDEAWLKL
+742 FKGKFPDDEAWLKL

-782 NGRYYVVEPVTGKKI
+782 NGRHYVVEPVTGNKI

-811 AGTRDGKILSFQAGD
+811 GGTRDGKILSFQPGD

-834 DFSGGGNPEKVS
+834 DFSGVGNPEKVS

-966 GNAAGLDTLIATA
+966 GN
-979 HGWQHMGDTKVGD
+979 
-992 EILTPFGTRT
+992 
-1002 TVTGVFPKGTRPV
+1002 
-1015 YRVALR
+1015 
-1021 DGSSSEVCEQHLWQV
+1021 
-1036 ERWKSSVAYLGG
+1036 
-1048 KNESGRRRYV
+1048 
-1058 GAGPD
+1058 
-1063 GKTSVRVSEVID
+1063 
-1075 TLELKQR
+1075 
-1082 VDAGRSID
+1082 
-1090 LPRIAPLAY
+1090 
-1099 EERALPVDPYVL
+1099 
-1111 GAILGDG
+1111 
-1118 HVQPNGVVK
+1118 
-1127 FTCADPGT
+1127 
-1135 IDEIRRRGYVVVDDS
+1135 
-1150 VHGSRKDGIC
+1150 
-1160 YRINGVNKAMRD
+1160 
-1172 LSIAGERSWE
+1172 
-1182 KSIPEVY
+1182 
-1189 LYGSVEQRLDLLRG
+1189 
-1203 LMDTDGTI
+1203 
-1211 SAKGEMEFTS
+1211 
-1221 SSREL
+1221 
-1226 AEGVQALIR
+1226 
-1235 SLGGRVS
+1235 
-1242 INVKT
+1242 
-1247 RVTYTSPTQALP
+1247 
-1259 KRARDA
+1259 
-1265 YRVQNIRLQE
+1265 
-1275 LNPFLLPRKAERW
+1275 
-1288 VPRTDN
+1288 
-1294 SGNRVV
+1294 
-1300 SVEYVRDEPVQCIS
+1300 
-1314 VADERHLY
+1314 
-1322 VMNDCMPTHNTS
+1322 TS

-1396 YNDLAFLSPRNSIVF
+1396 YNDMAFLSPRNSIVF

-1478 VKAAAA
+1478 VKAADA

-1492 GYQEVD
+1492 SYQEVD

-1606 AQTEVEQD
+1606 AQTELEQD
-1614 REHFA
+1614 REHFS

-1635 ISQIRSDAYANA
+1635 ISQIRSDAYAHA
-1647 ARRINGHVNDEDSRM
+1647 ARRINGHVNNEDSRV
-1662 FADQDVTEED
+1662 FAEGDVTEED
-1672 LKSLATVK
+1672 LKSLATVM

>member
-13 ASSWDKISARTP
+13 ASSWEKISARKP

-34 YDSQQLDRSTFL
+34 HDSQQLDRSKFL

-55 VVAVITGVLVTIVAW
+55 VVAVIAGVLVTVVAW

-75 VTTAVLSVG
+75 IAAAVLSAG
-84 VSVGPGVSGSGSST
+84 VFAGSGVSGSG
-98 GKPSVYYVQD
+98 KPSAYYVQD
-108 TTTGAGGS
+108 TMTGAGGS
-116 VVKCYRPLA
+116 VVKCYRPLTR
-125 KDGNPDVKAKCY
+125 DGNPDVKAKC
-137 HSAEAVPVPSWY
+137 HPSAEAVPVPVWY
-149 TAAKDGKPGAKRPAA
+149 TAGKDGKLSAGGPAEPE
-164 KKSATTVGEQ
+164 KSMTTVGEQ
-174 LAGVSGFKLFIT
+174 LADVSGFKLFIT
-186 LGSGLMVALII
+186 LGSGLMVALVI
-197 GTWFSRKVAAA
+197 GTWFSRRVAAA
-208 NLMNTTSDINQYH
+208 NLMNTTSDINQYQ

-252 MLSHMMLKKKGLGS
+252 MLSHMMLRQKGLGT
-266 VEVVQR
+266 VEVAQR
-272 AKKDV
+272 AKEDV
-277 IDEEGKFVYSAG
+277 TDEEGNLVYYAG
-289 EVMDDDEGN
+289 EVMDDDEGS
-298 PLTQTLPIIDED
+298 PLTQTLPIIDEV

-320 IPDDK
+320 LPADK
-325 MLRQKYDTTRIP
+325 TLRQKYEATRIP

-343 NRDKLGFESDTYK
+343 NRDKLGFGSNTYK
-356 TVADLIKEDWTFPAY
+356 TVAALIKEDWTFPEY
-371 EVQRPAGAYVVDTAP
+371 EVQRPAGAYIVDTAP

-547 KGTLYNCYQL
+547 KVTLYNCYQL

-579 GEFENNEAALAEE
+579 GEFENDADALAEE
-592 QEKTAAQA
+592 QEKAAARA

-615 FNASEELPRNN
+615 FNASEALPRNN
-626 MRTLVGNAHNALRSM
+626 MRTMVGNAHNALRSM

-713 YADPVF
+713 YADPMF
-719 AENLGE
+719 TKNLGE

-742 FKGTFPGDEAWLKL
+742 FKGKFPGNEAWLKL

-775 KNYQVSL
+775 KTHQVSL
-782 NGRYYVVEPVTGKKI
+782 NGRHYVVEPVTGKKI

-811 AGTRDGKILSFQAGD
+811 GGTRDGKILSFQAGD

-834 DFSGGGNPEKVS
+834 DFSGGGHPEKVS
-846 YQARAITQTLS
+846 YQARAITQKLS

-890 VSADQAYMT
+890 VSADQSYMT

-926 DGFETMLSIGLGQEQ
+926 DGFATMLSIGLGQEQ

-966 GNAAGLDTLIATA
+966 GN
-979 HGWQHMGDTKVGD
+979 
-992 EILTPFGTRT
+992 
-1002 TVTGVFPKGTRPV
+1002 
-1015 YRVALR
+1015 
-1021 DGSSSEVCEQHLWQV
+1021 
-1036 ERWKSSVAYLGG
+1036 
-1048 KNESGRRRYV
+1048 
-1058 GAGPD
+1058 
-1063 GKTSVRVSEVID
+1063 
-1075 TLELKQR
+1075 
-1082 VDAGRSID
+1082 
-1090 LPRIAPLAY
+1090 
-1099 EERALPVDPYVL
+1099 
-1111 GAILGDG
+1111 
-1118 HVQPNGVVK
+1118 
-1127 FTCADPGT
+1127 
-1135 IDEIRRRGYVVVDDS
+1135 
-1150 VHGSRKDGIC
+1150 
-1160 YRINGVNKAMRD
+1160 
-1172 LSIAGERSWE
+1172 
-1182 KSIPEVY
+1182 
-1189 LYGSVEQRLDLLRG
+1189 
-1203 LMDTDGTI
+1203 
-1211 SAKGEMEFTS
+1211 
-1221 SSREL
+1221 
-1226 AEGVQALIR
+1226 
-1235 SLGGRVS
+1235 
-1242 INVKT
+1242 
-1247 RVTYTSPTQALP
+1247 
-1259 KRARDA
+1259 
-1265 YRVQNIRLQE
+1265 
-1275 LNPFLLPRKAERW
+1275 
-1288 VPRTDN
+1288 
-1294 SGNRVV
+1294 
-1300 SVEYVRDEPVQCIS
+1300 
-1314 VADERHLY
+1314 
-1322 VMNDCMPTHNTS
+1322 TS

-1345 MIETLEKMSGK
+1345 MIETLEKMSGR

-1387 NTKEEPLIS
+1387 STKEEPLIS
-1396 YNDLAFLSPRNSIVF
+1396 YNDMAFLSPRNSIVF

-1417 IWNRNQTILPMSFR
+1417 IWNRNQTILPMSVR
-1431 LLGNTIKHP
+1431 LLRDTIKHP

-1478 VKAAAA
+1478 VKAADA

-1492 GYQEVD
+1492 GYREVD

-1513 VITTMTTVDEGQDP
+1513 VITTMTTVDEGHDP
-1527 NAPVVVDPDAYEGMS
+1527 NAPVVVDPDEYEGMS

-1597 IEIGEAYKS
+1597 IEIAEAYKS
-1606 AQTEVEQD
+1606 AQTELERD
-1614 REHFA
+1614 REHFS

-1635 ISQIRSDAYANA
+1635 ISQIRSDAYAKA
-1647 ARRINGHVNDEDSRM
+1647 ARRINGHVKDERSRV
-1662 FADQDVTEED
+1662 FAEEDVTEED

-1700 GRFDRAMAIEMNS
+1700 GRFDRAMATEMNS

>member
-1 MATNRRKAARPK
+1 MATNRQKATRPK

-25 GETLTNRDV
+25 GETLANRDV
-34 YDSQQLDRSTFL
+34 YDNQQLDRSE
-46 TLRSTRPGI
+46 LRSRRSTTPGI
-55 VVAVITGVLVTIVAW
+55 IAAVVIGVLVAIVAWLLYSVIATGVLSVSA
-70 VFYSL
+70 
-75 VTTAVLSVG
+75 SVG
-84 VSVGPGVSGSGSST
+84 QSTPGNGSGE
-98 GKPSVYYVQD
+98 PSAYYVQD
-108 TTTGAGGS
+108 TTTGKGGS

-137 HSAEAVPVPSWY
+137 PNADAVPVPSWY
-149 TAAKDGKPGAKRPAA
+149 TAAKDGKPNAERPSEP
-164 KKSATTVGEQ
+164 KNSATTVREQ
-174 LAGVSGFKLFIT
+174 LADVSGVKLFIT

-231 IQQNYDW
+231 VQQNYDW

-252 MLSHMMLKKKGLGS
+252 MLSHMMLKRKGLGT
-266 VEVVQR
+266 VEVAQR
-272 AKKDV
+272 ATKDV
-277 IDEEGKFVYSAG
+277 IDAEGNFVYYVG

-320 IPDDK
+320 LPDDK
-325 MLRQKYDTTRIP
+325 TLWQKYDTTLIP

-343 NRDKLGFESDTYK
+343 NRDKLGFGSDKYK
-356 TVADLIKEDWTFPAY
+356 TVAALIKEDWTFPAY

-400 QTYIEPVIDMWSREK
+400 QTYIEPIIDMWSREK
-415 KPSNMVINDPKGELL
+415 KPSNVVINDPKGELL

-525 SAAAVLN
+525 SAAAALN

-547 KGTLYNCYQL
+547 KVTLYNCYQL

-579 GEFENNEAALAEE
+579 GEFENNEDALVEE
-592 QEKTAAQA
+592 QEKAAVQA

-688 RLGVRFAPNY
+688 RLGVRFSPNY
-698 VKRDHLVGQQAVWSA
+698 VKRDHLVGQQAVWAA
-713 YADPVF
+713 YADPMF
-719 AENLGE
+719 TKSLGE

-742 FKGTFPGDEAWLKL
+742 FEGKFPGDEAWLKL

-782 NGRYYVVEPVTGKKI
+782 NGRHYVVEPVTGKKI

-811 AGTRDGKILSFQAGD
+811 GGTRDGKILSFQAGD

-846 YQARAITQTLS
+846 YQARAITQTVS
-857 RYSESPKALF
+857 RYSESLKALF

-878 KLILILVKQLFD
+878 KLIMILVKQLFD

-899 KSNQKPLYRTRF
+899 KSNQKPLYRTRY

-966 GNAAGLDTLIATA
+966 GN
-979 HGWQHMGDTKVGD
+979 
-992 EILTPFGTRT
+992 
-1002 TVTGVFPKGTRPV
+1002 
-1015 YRVALR
+1015 
-1021 DGSSSEVCEQHLWQV
+1021 
-1036 ERWKSSVAYLGG
+1036 
-1048 KNESGRRRYV
+1048 
-1058 GAGPD
+1058 
-1063 GKTSVRVSEVID
+1063 
-1075 TLELKQR
+1075 
-1082 VDAGRSID
+1082 
-1090 LPRIAPLAY
+1090 
-1099 EERALPVDPYVL
+1099 
-1111 GAILGDG
+1111 
-1118 HVQPNGVVK
+1118 
-1127 FTCADPGT
+1127 
-1135 IDEIRRRGYVVVDDS
+1135 
-1150 VHGSRKDGIC
+1150 
-1160 YRINGVNKAMRD
+1160 
-1172 LSIAGERSWE
+1172 
-1182 KSIPEVY
+1182 
-1189 LYGSVEQRLDLLRG
+1189 
-1203 LMDTDGTI
+1203 
-1211 SAKGEMEFTS
+1211 
-1221 SSREL
+1221 
-1226 AEGVQALIR
+1226 
-1235 SLGGRVS
+1235 
-1242 INVKT
+1242 
-1247 RVTYTSPTQALP
+1247 
-1259 KRARDA
+1259 
-1265 YRVQNIRLQE
+1265 
-1275 LNPFLLPRKAERW
+1275 
-1288 VPRTDN
+1288 
-1294 SGNRVV
+1294 
-1300 SVEYVRDEPVQCIS
+1300 
-1314 VADERHLY
+1314 
-1322 VMNDCMPTHNTS
+1322 TS

-1345 MIETLEKMSGK
+1345 MIETLEKMSGL

-1396 YNDLAFLSPRNSIVF
+1396 YNDMAFLSPRNSIVF

-1417 IWNRNQTILPMSFR
+1417 IWNRNQTVLPMSFR

-1478 VKAAAA
+1478 VKAADA

-1506 YADEVME
+1506 YADEVMA

-1527 NAPVVVDPDAYEGMS
+1527 NTPVVVDPDAYEGMS

-1560 ESQAVSVE
+1560 ESRAASVE

-1606 AQTEVEQD
+1606 AQTELEQD
-1614 REHFA
+1614 REHFS

-1635 ISQIRSDAYANA
+1635 ISQIRSDAYTNA
-1647 ARRINGHVNDEDSRM
+1647 ARRINGHVNDKKARV
-1662 FADQDVTEED
+1662 FAEEDVTAED
-1672 LKSLATVK
+1672 LKSLATVT

-1694 WEVLAD
+1694 WEVLA
-1700 GRFDRAMAIEMNS
+1700 GGWFDRAMAIEMNS

>member
-13 ASSWDKISARTP
+13 ANSWEKISARTP

-34 YDSQQLDRSTFL
+34 YDNQQLDRSKFL

-55 VVAVITGVLVTIVAW
+55 VVAVITGVLVTVVAW
-70 VFYSL
+70 VLYSL
-75 VTTAVLSVG
+75 IAAAVLSVG
-84 VSVGPGVSGSGSST
+84 VSVGSGVSGSGS
-98 GKPSVYYVQD
+98 GKPSAYYVQD
-108 TTTGAGGS
+108 TKTGAGGS
-116 VVKCYRPLA
+116 VVKCYRPLT

-137 HSAEAVPVPSWY
+137 PSADAVPVPVWY
-149 TAAKDGKPGAKRPAA
+149 TAAKDDELSADRPAEPE
-164 KKSATTVGEQ
+164 KSATTVGEQ
-174 LAGVSGFKLFIT
+174 LADVSGFKLFIT
-186 LGSGLMVALII
+186 LGSGLMVALVI
-197 GTWFSRKVAAA
+197 GTWFSRRVAAA
-208 NLMNTTSDINQYH
+208 NLMNTTSDINQYQ

-252 MLSHMMLKKKGLGS
+252 MLSHMMLRQKGLGT
-266 VEVVQR
+266 VEVAQR

-277 IDEEGKFVYSAG
+277 IDEEGNLAYYAG
-289 EVMDDDEGN
+289 EVMDDDEGS
-298 PLTQTLPIIDED
+298 PLTQTLPIIDEG

-320 IPDDK
+320 LPDDK
-325 MLRQKYDTTRIP
+325 TLRQKYDTTRIP

-343 NRDKLGFESDTYK
+343 NRDKLGFGSDMYK
-356 TVADLIKEDWTFPAY
+356 TVAALIKEDWTFPAY

-476 ALYVENIAGIFFP
+476 ALYVENIAKIFFP
-489 LDGGEDPVWPNAAN
+489 IDGGEDPVWPNAAN

-547 KGTLYNCYQL
+547 KVTLYNCYQL

-579 GEFENNEAALAEE
+579 GEFENNGDALAEE
-592 QEKTAAQA
+592 QERAAAQA

-626 MRTLVGNAHNALRSM
+626 MRTMVGNAHNALRSM

-713 YADPVF
+713 YADPMF
-719 AENLGE
+719 TKSLGE

-742 FKGTFPGDEAWLKL
+742 FKGKFPDNEAWLKL

-775 KNYQVSL
+775 KTHQVSL
-782 NGRYYVVEPVTGKKI
+782 NGRHYVVEPVTGKKI

-811 AGTRDGKILSFQAGD
+811 GGTRDGKILSFQAGD

-846 YQARAITQTLS
+846 YQARAVTQKLS

-926 DGFETMLSIGLGQEQ
+926 DGFATMLSIGLGQEQ

-966 GNAAGLDTLIATA
+966 G
-979 HGWQHMGDTKVGD
+979 
-992 EILTPFGTRT
+992 
-1002 TVTGVFPKGTRPV
+1002 
-1015 YRVALR
+1015 
-1021 DGSSSEVCEQHLWQV
+1021 
-1036 ERWKSSVAYLGG
+1036 
-1048 KNESGRRRYV
+1048 
-1058 GAGPD
+1058 
-1063 GKTSVRVSEVID
+1063 
-1075 TLELKQR
+1075 
-1082 VDAGRSID
+1082 
-1090 LPRIAPLAY
+1090 
-1099 EERALPVDPYVL
+1099 
-1111 GAILGDG
+1111 
-1118 HVQPNGVVK
+1118 
-1127 FTCADPGT
+1127 
-1135 IDEIRRRGYVVVDDS
+1135 
-1150 VHGSRKDGIC
+1150 
-1160 YRINGVNKAMRD
+1160 
-1172 LSIAGERSWE
+1172 
-1182 KSIPEVY
+1182 
-1189 LYGSVEQRLDLLRG
+1189 
-1203 LMDTDGTI
+1203 
-1211 SAKGEMEFTS
+1211 
-1221 SSREL
+1221 
-1226 AEGVQALIR
+1226 
-1235 SLGGRVS
+1235 
-1242 INVKT
+1242 
-1247 RVTYTSPTQALP
+1247 
-1259 KRARDA
+1259 
-1265 YRVQNIRLQE
+1265 
-1275 LNPFLLPRKAERW
+1275 
-1288 VPRTDN
+1288 
-1294 SGNRVV
+1294 
-1300 SVEYVRDEPVQCIS
+1300 
-1314 VADERHLY
+1314 
-1322 VMNDCMPTHNTS
+1322 NTS

-1387 NTKEEPLIS
+1387 STKEEPLIS
-1396 YNDLAFLSPRNSIVF
+1396 YNDMAFLSPRNSIVF

-1478 VKAAAA
+1478 VKAADA

-1513 VITTMTTVDEGQDP
+1513 VITTMTTVDKCQDP
-1527 NAPVVVDPDAYEGMS
+1527 NAPVVVDPDEYEGMS

-1560 ESQAVSVE
+1560 ESQALSVE

-1606 AQTEVEQD
+1606 AQTELEQD
-1614 REHFA
+1614 REHFS

-1647 ARRINGHVNDEDSRM
+1647 ARRINGHVNDKDSRV
-1662 FADQDVTEED
+1662 FAEEDVTEED
-1672 LKSLATVK
+1672 LKSLATVR
-1680 VHSAFYQYLASLPS
+1680 VYSAFYQYLASLPS